1 MTNIK
6 ARKGGSSKTRTPVEM
21 PDNLISKDKIK
32 LLLAVSDG
40 EVVDDFSLK
49 QLHFGGVPVQNEDG
63 SYNYEGVIAEFRPGT
78 QTQSYIQGFSESSA
92 EFQVARDVTHNTP
105 YTLTVSNKNLSA
117 IRFRLLWPR
126 VLTQK
131 DNGDMVGSV
140 VEYKIEMAVD
150 GASYKTYLTGKIDGK
165 NTTGGYDR
173 SIRVN
178 LPQDFTSQVLI
189 RVSRITPDADGV
201 KVVDAF
207 QVQSYAEVIDAKFR
221 YPLTAMLYVE
231 FDSDLFQNQI
241 PTISLKKKW
250 KIIQVPRNY
259 DPINRTYSGTWDGT
273 FKWAWSN
280 NPAWVLYDLI
290 MNQRYGLDQ
299 RELGIPVDKWS
310 LYEVSQYCDELV
322 PDNRGGME
330 PRYLMDMVVQSQVEA
345 FQLVR
350 DVCSAFR
357 GMTFY
362 NGESLSII
370 VDKPRDP
377 VYLFTAD
384 NVVDGVFV
392 RTFPSEKTM
401 YTSCNVMFDDA
412 ENQYEQDVEPV
423 FNADAAMRF
432 GHNPTSI
439 TAIGCTRRTEANRR
453 GRWILQTN
461 LSATTVSFSTGLEG
475 MIPSC
480 GDVIYVAD
488 PHWQSAFNLVLSG
501 RIMEVTGTQVF
512 LAFRCDAKAGDTLIL
527 NTDDGKPLRRTIAS
541 VSADGKTLTLN
552 VGYNFD
558 VAPDSVFLIES
569 DQLAAEQYVVT
580 RIEKGSDDDE
590 FTFAITATQYNPN
603 KYDAIDNGVITDDR
617 PTSVVDP
624 DSMGAP
630 KNVSI
635 SSFSRI
641 VQGMSVETMV
651 IGWSAVQYAKLYE
664 VQWRKDGGNW
674 NNVPRT
680 ATTQVDIEGI
690 YAGEY
695 QARVRCISGGN
706 IASPWSAL
714 ATATL
719 TGKVG
724 APKGP
729 INLFASDDEI
739 FGIRVKWA
747 MPEGAEDTAYIELY
761 QSQSGTDQDASLL
774 TLIPY
779 PASEYWHSILPAGYV
794 NFYKA
799 RSVDRIGNVSV
810 WTDYARGMS
819 STDVNAITDVILDE
833 ILDSDAMKELQESA
847 QDSAAKLNDYANS
860 ILHNA
865 LANDADVRIMRKEN
879 GKRKAEIKKTESLIA
894 DESQARAT
902 QINEL
907 RVEFDEEL
915 TASIKQV
922 NDAIATESETRATQ
936 IDQLNTTFTTEMD
949 GVKTDMTA
957 GFTQVNEAIANE
969 SEARATSEAA
979 LDAKIGQ
986 NSAALDQKLDSWANV
1001 NGVGSM
1007 YTMKLGLRYNGQEY
1021 NSGMALQLTAMG
1033 GSVVSQVLF
1042 IADRFAI
1049 IRNAASGDY
1058 TLPFVVQN
1066 DQVFMNN
1073 ALIQDG
1079 SITNAKIGNVIQ
1091 SNNYISGQ
1099 QGWMINKNGS
1109 AELSEVTV
1117 RGTIYATDGWFKGTV
1132 YAEHIEGDVM
1142 IAESNTIPFK
1152 TYSDIDSGDYEILK
1166 IHGENFDRS
1175 IDTNLII
1182 QVNSTFRNTFRVI
1195 VQTPGRGEIEFYSID
1210 TGNDGGTRAYALRG
1224 FDLPAAGRGQENRII
1239 VRVTQ
1244 SGRGSSIKT
1253 FTPWVERDDGSTGKE
1268 SSDGTIYNTGFIR
1281 ERAYISAYR
1290 KGNRIVV

>member
-6 ARKGGSSKTRTPVEM
+6 ARKGGSSQPRTPVEM

-92 EFQVARDVTHNTP
+92 EFQVARDVTFNTP

-150 GASYKTYLTGKIDGK
+150 GASYQTYLTDKIDGK

-250 KIIQVPRNY
+250 KIVQVPSNY
-259 DPINRTYSGTWDGT
+259 DPVNRTYAGTWDGT

-541 VSADGKTLTLN
+541 VSADGKTITLN

-569 DQLAAEQYVVT
+569 DQLVAEQYVVT

-630 KNVSI
+630 ENVSI

-729 INLFASDDEI
+729 INLFASDNEI

-779 PASEYWHSILPAGYV
+779 PAAEYWHSILPAGYV
-794 NFYKA
+794 NWYKA
-799 RSVDRIGNVSV
+799 RSVDRIGNVSA

-833 ILDSDAMKELQESA
+833 ILDSDAMKELQVSA

-860 ILHNA
+860 IIQNA
-865 LANDADVRIMRKEN
+865 LANDGDVRIMRKEN
-879 GKRKAEIKKTESLIA
+879 GKRKAEIKRAEVLIA
-894 DESQARAT
+894 NETEARV
-902 QINEL
+902 Q
-907 RVEFDEEL
+907 
-915 TASIKQV
+915 QV
-922 NDAIATESETRATQ
+922 NQ
-936 IDQLNTTFTTEMD
+936 ISAEFNENLN
-949 GVKTDMTA
+949 A
-957 GFTQVNEAIANE
+957 GLTQVNEALANE
-969 SEARATSEAA
+969 TEARVTSEEA
-979 LDAKIGQ
+979 LSARIGE

-1007 YTMKLGLRYNGQEY
+1007 YTMKLGLKYNGQEY
-1021 NSGMALQLTAMG
+1021 NSGMALQLTAQ
-1033 GSVVSQVLF
+1033 GSNVVSQVLF

-1049 IRNAASGDY
+1049 IRNAESGAY

-1091 SNNYISGQ
+1091 SNNYIAGQ
-1099 QGWMINKNGS
+1099 QGWMINKNGG
-1109 AELSEVTV
+1109 SEFQNTTV
-1117 RGTIYATDGWFKGTV
+1117 RGTIYATDGIFKGTIEAQSFIGDIAV
-1132 YAEHIEGDVM
+1132 ARRYADLSFRRNNTVQREGYYQNRGYGMTIVLSCTLIYEVTGGEDDRNGYIIEITFDIGGQQVTRLFPVNPRLTSGSYA
-1142 IAESNTIPFK
+1142 AEFRFSADIPASYSNTSFFVK
-1152 TYSDIDSGDYEILK
+1152 AKGRDANWDYSCRV
-1166 IHGENFDRS
+1166 ENITATAFR
-1175 IDTNLII
+1175 TNS
-1182 QVNSTFRNTFRVI
+1182 NS
-1195 VQTPGRGEIEFYSID
+1195 
-1210 TGNDGGTRAYALRG
+1210 
-1224 FDLPAAGRGQENRII
+1224 
-1239 VRVTQ
+1239 
-1244 SGRGSSIKT
+1244 
-1253 FTPWVERDDGSTGKE
+1253 FT
-1268 SSDGTIYNTGFIR
+1268 
-1281 ERAYISAYR
+1281 
-1290 KGNRIVV
+1290 

>member
-6 ARKGGSSKTRTPVEM
+6 ARKGGSSKPRTPVEM

-63 SYNYEGVIAEFRPGT
+63 TFNYEGVIAEFRPGT
-78 QTQSYIQGFSESSA
+78 QTQDYIQGFSESSA

-150 GASYKTYLTGKIDGK
+150 GASYQTYLTGKIDGK

-250 KIIQVPRNY
+250 KIVQVPSNY
-259 DPINRTYSGTWDGT
+259 DPVNRTYAGTWDGT

-401 YTSCNVMFDDA
+401 YTSCNVMFDDE

-501 RIMEVTGTQVF
+501 RIMEVSGTQVF

-569 DQLAAEQYVVT
+569 DQLVAEQYVVT

-624 DSMGAP
+624 DSLGAP
-630 KNVSI
+630 KDLTI

-706 IASPWSAL
+706 VASPWSAL

-779 PASEYWHSILPAGYV
+779 PAAEYWHSILPAGYV
-794 NFYKA
+794 NWYKA
-799 RSVDRIGNVSV
+799 RSVDRIGNVSE

-847 QDSAAKLNDYANS
+847 QDSAAKLNEYANS
-860 ILHNA
+860 IIQNA
-865 LANDADVRIMRKEN
+865 LANDGDVRIMRKEN
-879 GKRKAEIKKTESLIA
+879 GKRKAEIKHAEVLIA
-894 DESQARAT
+894 NETEARV
-902 QINEL
+902 Q
-907 RVEFDEEL
+907 
-915 TASIKQV
+915 QV
-922 NDAIATESETRATQ
+922 NQ
-936 IDQLNTTFTTEMD
+936 ISAEFNENLN
-949 GVKTDMTA
+949 A
-957 GFTQVNEAIANE
+957 GLTQVNEALANE
-969 SEARATSEAA
+969 TEARVTSEEA
-979 LDAKIGQ
+979 LSARIGE
-986 NSAALDQKLDSWANV
+986 NSAAIDQKLDSWADV

-1007 YTMKLGLRYNGQEY
+1007 YTMKLGLKYNGQEY
-1021 NSGMALQLTAMG
+1021 NSGMALQLTASG

-1049 IRNAASGDY
+1049 IRNAESGAY

-1091 SNNYISGQ
+1091 SNNYIAGE
-1099 QGWMINKNGS
+1099 QGWIINKNGIS
-1109 AELSEVTV
+1109 EFSEVTV

-1195 VQTPGRGEIEFYSID
+1195 VQTPGKGEIEFYSID

-1253 FTPWVERDDGSTGKE
+1253 FTPWVERDDGTTGKE
-1268 SSDGTIYNTGFIR
+1268 SSDGFIYNTGFIR
-1281 ERAYISAYR
+1281 ERAYIAAYR

>member
-6 ARKGGSSKTRTPVEM
+6 ARKGGSSKPRTPVEM

-40 EVVDDFSLK
+40 EVVNDFSLK

-63 SYNYEGVIAEFRPGT
+63 TFNYEGVIAEFRPGT
-78 QTQSYIQGFSESSA
+78 QTQDYIQGFSESSA
-92 EFQVARDVTHNTP
+92 EFQVAREVTHNTP

-150 GASYKTYLTGKIDGK
+150 GASYQTYLTGKIDGK

-178 LPQDFTSQVLI
+178 LPQNFTSQVLI
-189 RVSRITPDADGV
+189 RVSRVTPDADGV

-207 QVQSYAEVIDAKFR
+207 RVESYAEVIDAKFR

-310 LYEVSQYCDELV
+310 LYEVAQYCDELV

-330 PRYLMDMVVQSQVEA
+330 PRYLMDVVVQSQVEA

-350 DVCSAFR
+350 DICSAFR

-401 YTSCNVMFDDA
+401 YTSCNVMFDDE

-423 FNADAAMRF
+423 FNPDAAMRF

-527 NTDDGKPLRRTIAS
+527 NTDDGKPVRRTIAS

-630 KNVSI
+630 KDLTI

-695 QARVRCISGGN
+695 QARARCISGGN
-706 IASPWSAL
+706 VASPWSAL

-729 INLFASDDEI
+729 INLFASDNEI

-779 PASEYWHSILPAGYV
+779 PAAEYWHSILPAGYV
-794 NFYKA
+794 NWYKA
-799 RSVDRIGNVSV
+799 RSVDRIGNVSP

-847 QDSAAKLNDYANS
+847 QDSAAKLNEYANS
-860 ILHNA
+860 IIQNA
-865 LANDADVRIMRKEN
+865 LANDGDVRIMRKEN
-879 GKRKAEIKKTESLIA
+879 GKRKAEIKHAEVLIA
-894 DESQARAT
+894 NETEARV
-902 QINEL
+902 Q
-907 RVEFDEEL
+907 
-915 TASIKQV
+915 QV
-922 NDAIATESETRATQ
+922 NQ
-936 IDQLNTTFTTEMD
+936 ISAEFNENLN
-949 GVKTDMTA
+949 A
-957 GFTQVNEAIANE
+957 GLTQVNEALANE
-969 SEARATSEAA
+969 TEARVTSEEA
-979 LDAKIGQ
+979 LSARIGE
-986 NSAALDQKLDSWANV
+986 NSAAIDQKLDSWADV

-1007 YTMKLGLRYNGQEY
+1007 YTMKLGLKYNGQEY
-1021 NSGMALQLTAMG
+1021 NSGMALQLTAQG
-1033 GSVVSQVLF
+1033 NNVVSQVLF

-1049 IRNAASGDY
+1049 IRNAESGAY

-1079 SITNAKIGNVIQ
+1079 SITNAKIGNFIR
-1091 SNNYISGQ
+1091 SNNYVSGSR
-1099 QGWMINKNGS
+1099 GWSIDKNGF
-1109 AELSEVTV
+1109 AELNEVTV
-1117 RGTIYATDGWFKGTV
+1117 RGAIYATDGVFKGTV
-1132 YAEHIEGDVM
+1132 Q
-1142 IAESNTIPFK
+1142 AESFIGDIAVAKRYDSMTLRRNQTVQRNGHYQNRGYGMTVVLSCTLVCE
-1152 TYSDIDSGDYEILK
+1152 TYGNGNSQLGYTVDVTFNIGGQQVVRRIYIDAGNIVYGTTAVELRFAADLAADNNNVSFFIKATGRDAVTDYTVTVDNITATA
-1166 IHGENFDRS
+1166 FR
-1175 IDTNLII
+1175 TNS
-1182 QVNSTFRNTFRVI
+1182 NS
-1195 VQTPGRGEIEFYSID
+1195 
-1210 TGNDGGTRAYALRG
+1210 
-1224 FDLPAAGRGQENRII
+1224 
-1239 VRVTQ
+1239 
-1244 SGRGSSIKT
+1244 
-1253 FTPWVERDDGSTGKE
+1253 FT
-1268 SSDGTIYNTGFIR
+1268 
-1281 ERAYISAYR
+1281 
-1290 KGNRIVV
+1290 

>member
-6 ARKGGSSKTRTPVEM
+6 ARKGGSSKPRTPVEM
-21 PDNLISKDKIK
+21 PDNLISKDKVK

-40 EVVDDFSLK
+40 EVVNDFSMK

-63 SYNYEGVIAEFRPGT
+63 TFNYEGVIAEFRPGT
-78 QTQSYIQGFSESSA
+78 QTQDYIQGFSESSA

-150 GASYKTYLTGKIDGK
+150 GASYQTYLTGKIDGK

-189 RVSRITPDADGV
+189 RVSRVTPDADGV

-250 KIIQVPRNY
+250 KIIQVPSNY
-259 DPINRTYSGTWDGT
+259 DPVNRTYTGTWDGT

-330 PRYLMDMVVQSQVEA
+330 PRYLMDMIVQSQVEA

-423 FNADAAMRF
+423 FNPDAAMRF

-501 RIMEVTGTQVF
+501 RVMEVSGVQVF
-512 LAFRCDAKAGDTLIL
+512 LAYRCDAKAGDTLIL
-527 NTDDGKPLRRTIAS
+527 NTDDGKPVRRTIAS
-541 VSADGKTLTLN
+541 VSADGKTITLN

-569 DQLAAEQYVVT
+569 DQLVAEQYVVT

-624 DSMGAP
+624 DSLGAP
-630 KNVSI
+630 KDLTI

-706 IASPWSAL
+706 VASPWSAL

-799 RSVDRIGNVSV
+799 RSVDRIGNVSA

-847 QDSAAKLNDYANS
+847 QDSAAKLNEYANS
-860 ILHNA
+860 IIQNA
-865 LANDADVRIMRKEN
+865 LANDGDVRIMRKEN
-879 GKRKAEIKKTESLIA
+879 DKRKAEIKHAEVLIA
-894 DESQARAT
+894 NETEARV
-902 QINEL
+902 Q
-907 RVEFDEEL
+907 
-915 TASIKQV
+915 QV
-922 NDAIATESETRATQ
+922 NQ
-936 IDQLNTTFTTEMD
+936 ISAEFNENLN
-949 GVKTDMTA
+949 A
-957 GFTQVNEAIANE
+957 GLTQVNEALANE
-969 SEARATSEAA
+969 TEARVTSEDA
-979 LDAKIGQ
+979 LSARIGE
-986 NSAALDQKLDSWANV
+986 NSAALDQKLDSWADV

-1007 YTMKLGLRYNGQEY
+1007 YTMKLGLKYNGQEY
-1021 NSGMALQLTAMG
+1021 NSGMALQLTAQG
-1033 GSVVSQVLF
+1033 NNVVSQVLF

-1049 IRNAASGDY
+1049 IRNAESGAY

-1091 SNNYISGQ
+1091 SNNYIAGE
-1099 QGWMINKNGS
+1099 QGWMIDKNGD
-1109 AELSEVTV
+1109 SEFQNTTV
-1117 RGTIYATDGWFKGTV
+1117 RGTIYATDGIFKGTLQ
-1132 YAEHIEGDVM
+1132 
-1142 IAESNTIPFK
+1142 AESFIG
-1152 TYSDIDSGDYEILK
+1152 DIAVAKRYDSMTL
-1166 IHGENFDRS
+1166 R
-1175 IDTNLII
+1175 
-1182 QVNSTFRNTFRVI
+1182 RNQT
-1195 VQTPGRGEIEFYSID
+1195 VQR
-1210 TGNDGGTRAYALRG
+1210 
-1224 FDLPAAGRGQENRII
+1224 
-1239 VRVTQ
+1239 
-1244 SGRGSSIKT
+1244 
-1253 FTPWVERDDGSTGKE
+1253 DGSYQNRGYGMTVVLSCTLIGETYGTGA
-1268 SSDGTIYNTGFIR
+1268 SNLGYTVDVTFNIGGQQAVRRIYIDAGNISTGTTAVELRFAADLVADNNNVSFFVKATGRDAVTDYTVTIDNITATAFR
-1281 ERAYISAYR
+1281 TNS
-1290 KGNRIVV
+1290 NSFS

>member
-150 GASYKTYLTGKIDGK
+150 GASYQTYLTGKIDGK

-250 KIIQVPRNY
+250 KIIQVPSNY
-259 DPINRTYSGTWDGT
+259 DPINRTYSGTWNGT

-330 PRYLMDMVVQSQVEA
+330 PRYLMDMIVQSQVEA

-401 YTSCNVMFDDA
+401 YTSCNVMFDDE

-423 FNADAAMRF
+423 FNPDAAMRF

-630 KNVSI
+630 ENVSI

-714 ATATL
+714 ASATL

-729 INLFASDDEI
+729 INLFASDNEI

-779 PASEYWHSILPAGYV
+779 PAAEYWHSILPAGYV
-794 NFYKA
+794 NWYKA
-799 RSVDRIGNVSV
+799 RSVDRIGNVSP

-847 QDSAAKLNDYANS
+847 QDSAAKLNEYANS
-860 ILHNA
+860 IIQNA
-865 LANDADVRIMRKEN
+865 LANDGDVRIMRKEN
-879 GKRKAEIKKTESLIA
+879 GKRKAEIKHAEVLIA
-894 DESQARAT
+894 NETEARV
-902 QINEL
+902 Q
-907 RVEFDEEL
+907 
-915 TASIKQV
+915 QV
-922 NDAIATESETRATQ
+922 NQ
-936 IDQLNTTFTTEMD
+936 ISAEFNENLN
-949 GVKTDMTA
+949 A
-957 GFTQVNEAIANE
+957 GLTQVNEALANE
-969 SEARATSEAA
+969 TEARVTSEEA
-979 LDAKIGQ
+979 LSARIGE
-986 NSAALDQKLDSWANV
+986 NSAAIDQKLDSWADV

-1007 YTMKLGLRYNGQEY
+1007 YTMKLGLKYNGQEY
-1021 NSGMALQLTAMG
+1021 NSGMALQLTAQG
-1033 GSVVSQVLF
+1033 NNVVSQVLF
-1042 IADRFAI
+1042 IADRLAI
-1049 IRNAASGDY
+1049 IRNAESGAY

-1091 SNNYISGQ
+1091 SNNYIAGE
-1099 QGWMINKNGS
+1099 QGWMIDKNGG
-1109 AELSEVTV
+1109 SEFQNTTV
-1117 RGTIYATDGWFKGTV
+1117 RGTIYATDGIFKGTLQ
-1132 YAEHIEGDVM
+1132 
-1142 IAESNTIPFK
+1142 AESFIG
-1152 TYSDIDSGDYEILK
+1152 DIAVAKRYDSMTL
-1166 IHGENFDRS
+1166 R
-1175 IDTNLII
+1175 
-1182 QVNSTFRNTFRVI
+1182 RN
-1195 VQTPGRGEIEFYSID
+1195 QT
-1210 TGNDGGTRAYALRG
+1210 
-1224 FDLPAAGRGQENRII
+1224 
-1239 VRVTQ
+1239 VR
-1244 SGRGSSIKT
+1244 R
-1253 FTPWVERDDGSTGKE
+1253 DGSYQNRGYGMTVVLSCTLIGETYGTGA
-1268 SSDGTIYNTGFIR
+1268 SNLGYTVDVTFNIGGQQTVRRIYIDAGNISTGTTAVELRFAADLVADNNNVSFFVKATGRDAVTDYTVTIDNITATAFR
-1281 ERAYISAYR
+1281 TNS
-1290 KGNRIVV
+1290 NSFT

>member
-78 QTQSYIQGFSESSA
+78 QTQNYIQGFSESSA
-92 EFQVARDVTHNTP
+92 EFQVARDVTFNTP

-150 GASYKTYLTGKIDGK
+150 GESYQTYLTDKIDGK

-178 LPQDFTSQVLI
+178 LPQDFASQVLI

-250 KIIQVPRNY
+250 KIIQVPSNY
-259 DPINRTYSGTWDGT
+259 DPVNRTYAGTWDGT

-310 LYEVSQYCDELV
+310 LYEVAQYCDELV

-330 PRYLMDMVVQSQVEA
+330 PRYLMDVIVQSQVEA

-401 YTSCNVMFDDA
+401 YTSCNVMFDDE

-423 FNADAAMRF
+423 FNPDAAMRF

-630 KNVSI
+630 ENVSI

-714 ATATL
+714 ASATL

-729 INLFASDDEI
+729 INLFASDNEI

-779 PASEYWHSILPAGYV
+779 PAAEYWHSILPAGYV
-794 NFYKA
+794 NWYKA
-799 RSVDRIGNVSV
+799 RSVDRIGNVSP

-847 QDSAAKLNDYANS
+847 QDSAAKLNEYANS
-860 ILHNA
+860 IIQNA
-865 LANDADVRIMRKEN
+865 LANDGDVRIMRKEN
-879 GKRKAEIKKTESLIA
+879 GKRKAEIKHAEVLIA
-894 DESQARAT
+894 NETEARV
-902 QINEL
+902 Q
-907 RVEFDEEL
+907 
-915 TASIKQV
+915 QV
-922 NDAIATESETRATQ
+922 NQ
-936 IDQLNTTFTTEMD
+936 ISAEFNENLN
-949 GVKTDMTA
+949 A
-957 GFTQVNEAIANE
+957 GLTQVNEALANE
-969 SEARATSEAA
+969 TEARVTSEEA
-979 LDAKIGQ
+979 LSARIGE
-986 NSAALDQKLDSWANV
+986 NSAAIDQKLDSWADV

-1007 YTMKLGLRYNGQEY
+1007 YTMKLGLKYNGQEY
-1021 NSGMALQLTAMG
+1021 NSGMALQLTAQG
-1033 GSVVSQVLF
+1033 NNVVSQVLF

-1049 IRNAASGDY
+1049 IRNTESGAY

-1091 SNNYISGQ
+1091 SNDYMDGQSG
-1099 QGWMINKNGS
+1099 WIINKDGGVQFNNGIF
-1109 AELSEVTV
+1109 
-1117 RGTIYATDGWFKGTV
+1117 RGHIEAASGSFKGTV
-1132 YAEHIEGDVM
+1132 QADAFIGD
-1142 IAESNTIPFK
+1142 IAVAKRYDGMTLRRNQTVQRDGHYQNRGYGMTIVLACTLVCE
-1152 TYSDIDSGDYEILK
+1152 TYGSGSSQLGYTVDVTFNI
-1166 IHGENFDRS
+1166 GGQ
-1175 IDTNLII
+1175 
-1182 QVNSTFRNTFRVI
+1182 QVVRRIYVDAGNI
-1195 VQTPGRGEIEFYSID
+1195 VQGTTAVELRFAADLVADNNNVSFFIKATGRD
-1210 TGNDGGTRAYALRG
+1210 A
-1224 FDLPAAGRGQENRII
+1224 
-1239 VRVTQ
+1239 VTDY
-1244 SGRGSSIKT
+1244 T
-1253 FTPWVERDDGSTGKE
+1253 
-1268 SSDGTIYNTGFIR
+1268 
-1281 ERAYISAYR
+1281 
-1290 KGNRIVV
+1290 VVVDNITATAFRTNSNSFS

>member
-92 EFQVARDVTHNTP
+92 EFQVARDVTFNTP

-150 GASYKTYLTGKIDGK
+150 GASYQTYLTDKIDGK

-250 KIIQVPRNY
+250 KIVQVPRNY
-259 DPINRTYSGTWDGT
+259 DPVNRTYAGTWDGT

-310 LYEVSQYCDELV
+310 LYEVAQYCDELV

-330 PRYLMDMVVQSQVEA
+330 PRYLMDVVVQSQVEA

-401 YTSCNVMFDDA
+401 YTSCNVMFDDE

-423 FNADAAMRF
+423 FNPDAAMRF

-624 DSMGAP
+624 DSLGAP
-630 KNVSI
+630 KDLTI

-706 IASPWSAL
+706 VASPWSAL
-714 ATATL
+714 ASATL

-729 INLFASDDEI
+729 INLFASDNEI

-799 RSVDRIGNVSV
+799 RSVDRIGNVSA

-819 STDVNAITDVILDE
+819 STDVNAITDTILDE
-833 ILDSDAMKELQESA
+833 ILDSDAMKELQVSA

-860 ILHNA
+860 IIQNA
-865 LANDADVRIMRKEN
+865 LANDGDVRIMRKEN
-879 GKRKAEIKKTESLIA
+879 GKRKAEIKRAEVLIA
-894 DESQARAT
+894 NETEARVQQVNQISAEFNENLNSGLT
-902 QINEL
+902 QINEAL
-907 RVEFDEEL
+907 
-915 TASIKQV
+915 
-922 NDAIATESETRATQ
+922 
-936 IDQLNTTFTTEMD
+936 
-949 GVKTDMTA
+949 
-957 GFTQVNEAIANE
+957 ANE
-969 SEARATSEAA
+969 TEARVTSEEA
-979 LDAKIGQ
+979 LSARIGQ
-986 NSAALDQKLDSWANV
+986 NSAALDQKLDSWADV

-1007 YTMKLGLRYNGQEY
+1007 YTMKLGLTYNGQEY
-1021 NSGMALQLTAMG
+1021 NSGMALQLTSQG
-1033 GSVVSQVLF
+1033 GNVVSQVLF

-1049 IRNAASGDY
+1049 IRNAESGAY

-1091 SNNYISGQ
+1091 SNNYIEGQSG
-1099 QGWMINKNGS
+1099 WSINKDGGAQFNS
-1109 AELSEVTV
+1109 VIV
-1117 RGTIYATDGWFKGTV
+1117 RGHIEANSGTFKGTLEAQSFIGDIAVAKRYDSMTLRRNQTVQRNGYYQNRGYGMTVVLACTLVCETYGNGNSQLGYTVDVTFNIGGQQVVRRIYIDAGNIV
-1132 YAEHIEGDVM
+1132 YGTTAVELRFAADLAADNNNVSFFIKATGRNAVTDYTVTVDN
-1142 IAESNTIPFK
+1142 ITATAFRTNSN
-1152 TYSDIDSGDYEILK
+1152 S
-1166 IHGENFDRS
+1166 
-1175 IDTNLII
+1175 
-1182 QVNSTFRNTFRVI
+1182 
-1195 VQTPGRGEIEFYSID
+1195 
-1210 TGNDGGTRAYALRG
+1210 
-1224 FDLPAAGRGQENRII
+1224 
-1239 VRVTQ
+1239 
-1244 SGRGSSIKT
+1244 
-1253 FTPWVERDDGSTGKE
+1253 FT
-1268 SSDGTIYNTGFIR
+1268 
-1281 ERAYISAYR
+1281 
-1290 KGNRIVV
+1290 

>member
-1 MTNIK
+1 MNNIK
-6 ARKGGSSKTRTPVEM
+6 ARKGGSSKPRTPVEM

-40 EVVDDFSLK
+40 EVVNDFSLK

-63 SYNYEGVIAEFRPGT
+63 TFNYEGVIAEFRPGT
-78 QTQSYIQGFSESSA
+78 QTQDYIQGFSESSA
-92 EFQVARDVTHNTP
+92 EFQVAREVTHNTP

-150 GASYKTYLTGKIDGK
+150 GASYQTYLTGKIDGK

-178 LPQDFTSQVLI
+178 LPQNFTSQVLI
-189 RVSRITPDADGV
+189 RVSRVTPDADGV

-207 QVQSYAEVIDAKFR
+207 RVESYAEVIDAKFR

-250 KIIQVPRNY
+250 KIIQVPSNY

-310 LYEVSQYCDELV
+310 LYEVAQYCDELV

-330 PRYLMDMVVQSQVEA
+330 PRYLMDVIVQSQVEA

-350 DVCSAFR
+350 DICSAFR

-401 YTSCNVMFDDA
+401 YTSCNVMFDDE

-423 FNADAAMRF
+423 FNPDAAMRF

-569 DQLAAEQYVVT
+569 DKLAAEQYVVT

-630 KNVSI
+630 ENVSI

-714 ATATL
+714 ASATL

-729 INLFASDDEI
+729 INLFASDNEI

-779 PASEYWHSILPAGYV
+779 PAAEYWHSILPAGYV

-799 RSVDRIGNVSV
+799 RSVDRIGNVSA

-819 STDVNAITDVILDE
+819 STDVNAITDAILDE
-833 ILDSDAMKELQESA
+833 ILDSDAMKELQEST
-847 QDSAAKLNDYANS
+847 QDSAAKLNEYANS
-860 ILHNA
+860 IIQNA
-865 LANDADVRIMRKEN
+865 LANDGDVRIMRKEN
-879 GKRKAEIKKTESLIA
+879 GKRKAEIKHAEVLIA
-894 DESQARAT
+894 NETEARV
-902 QINEL
+902 Q
-907 RVEFDEEL
+907 
-915 TASIKQV
+915 QV
-922 NDAIATESETRATQ
+922 NQ
-936 IDQLNTTFTTEMD
+936 ISAEFNENLN
-949 GVKTDMTA
+949 A
-957 GFTQVNEAIANE
+957 GLTQVNEALANE
-969 SEARATSEAA
+969 TEARVTSEEA
-979 LDAKIGQ
+979 LSARIGE
-986 NSAALDQKLDSWANV
+986 NSAALDQKLDSWAEV

-1007 YTMKLGLRYNGQEY
+1007 YTMKLGLKYNGQEY
-1021 NSGMALQLTAMG
+1021 NSGMALQLTAQ
-1033 GSVVSQVLF
+1033 GSNVVSQVLF

-1049 IRNAASGDY
+1049 IRNAESGAY

-1079 SITNAKIGNVIQ
+1079 SITNAKIGNFIQ
-1091 SNNYISGQ
+1091 SNNYVSGSR
-1099 QGWMINKNGS
+1099 GWSIDKNGFS
-1109 AELSEVTV
+1109 ELNEVTV

-1182 QVNSTFRNTFRVI
+1182 QVGSTFRNTFRVI
-1195 VQTPGRGEIEFYSID
+1195 VQTPGKGEIEFYSID

-1224 FDLPAAGRGQENRII
+1224 FDLPAAGRGQENKII

-1244 SGRGSSIKT
+1244 SGRGSSINT
-1253 FTPWVERDDGSTGKE
+1253 FTPWVERNNGSTGTE
-1268 SSDGTIYNTGFIR
+1268 SSDGTISNIGFIR
-1281 ERAYISAYR
+1281 ERTYISAYR

>member
-1 MTNIK
+1 MNNIK
-6 ARKGGSSKTRTPVEM
+6 ARKGGSSKPRTPVEM

-40 EVVDDFSLK
+40 EVVNDFSLK

-63 SYNYEGVIAEFRPGT
+63 TFNYEGVIAEFRPGT
-78 QTQSYIQGFSESSA
+78 QTQDYIQGFSESSA
-92 EFQVARDVTHNTP
+92 EFQVAREVTHNTP

-150 GASYKTYLTGKIDGK
+150 GASYQTYLTGKIDGK

-178 LPQDFTSQVLI
+178 LPQNFTSQVLI
-189 RVSRITPDADGV
+189 RVSRVTPDADGV

-207 QVQSYAEVIDAKFR
+207 RVESYAEVIDAKFR

-259 DPINRTYSGTWDGT
+259 DPINRTYSGTWDGV

-310 LYEVSQYCDELV
+310 LYEVAQYCDELV

-330 PRYLMDMVVQSQVEA
+330 PRYLMDVIVQSQVEA

-350 DVCSAFR
+350 DICSAFR

-401 YTSCNVMFDDA
+401 YTSCNVMFDDE

-423 FNADAAMRF
+423 FNPDAAMRF

-501 RIMEVTGTQVF
+501 RVMEVSGVQVF
-512 LAFRCDAKAGDTLIL
+512 LTYRCDAKAGDTLIL
-527 NTDDGKPLRRTIAS
+527 NTDDGKPVRRTIAN

-590 FTFAITATQYNPN
+590 FTFAITATQYDPN
-603 KYDAIDNGVITDDR
+603 KYDAIDNGVITDGR

-624 DSMGAP
+624 DSLGAP
-630 KNVSI
+630 KGLTI

-706 IASPWSAL
+706 VASPWSAL

-729 INLFASDDEI
+729 INLFASDNEI

-779 PASEYWHSILPAGYV
+779 PAAEYWHSILPAGYV

-799 RSVDRIGNVSV
+799 RSVDRIGNVSE

-819 STDVNAITDVILDE
+819 STDVNAITDAILDE

-860 ILHNA
+860 IIQNA
-865 LANDADVRIMRKEN
+865 LANDGDVRIMRKEN
-879 GKRKAEIKKTESLIA
+879 GKRKAEIKHAEVLIA
-894 DESQARAT
+894 NETEARV
-902 QINEL
+902 Q
-907 RVEFDEEL
+907 
-915 TASIKQV
+915 QV
-922 NDAIATESETRATQ
+922 NQ
-936 IDQLNTTFTTEMD
+936 ISAEFNENLN
-949 GVKTDMTA
+949 A
-957 GFTQVNEAIANE
+957 GLTQVNEALANE
-969 SEARATSEAA
+969 TEARVTSEEA
-979 LDAKIGQ
+979 LSARIGQ
-986 NSAALDQKLDSWANV
+986 NSAALDQKLDSWADV

-1007 YTMKLGLRYNGQEY
+1007 YTMKLGLKYNGQEY
-1021 NSGMALQLTAMG
+1021 NSGMALQLTAQG
-1033 GSVVSQVLF
+1033 NNVVSQVLF

-1049 IRNAASGDY
+1049 IRNAESGAY

-1091 SNNYISGQ
+1091 SNNYVSGSR
-1099 QGWMINKNGS
+1099 GWSIDKNGN
-1109 AELSEVTV
+1109 AEFSGVTV
-1117 RGTIYATDGWFKGTV
+1117 RGHIEADSGSFHGTIDATDGIFRGSVEANSFVGDIAAMGPFPTRVGSAWKSRVVHHDSSEKGGKN
-1132 YAEHIEGDVM
+1132 YAILGLIRWDAGD
-1142 IAESNTIPFK
+1142 K
-1152 TYSDIDSGDYEILK
+1152 TGS
-1166 IHGENFDRS
+1166 
-1175 IDTNLII
+1175 
-1182 QVNSTFRNTFRVI
+1182 VI
-1195 VQTPGRGEIEFYSID
+1195 VECYVNG
-1210 TGNDGGTRAYALRG
+1210 
-1224 FDLPAAGRGQENRII
+1224 
-1239 VRVTQ
+1239 VRVSSQTYNGRDAGESTRTRLTAVGVATGINTKDTLVEIVV
-1244 SGRGSSIKT
+1244 SGTGTSALEAGYCIMSRGS
-1253 FTPWVERDDGSTGKE
+1253 GSWE
-1268 SSDGTIYNTGFIR
+1268 
-1281 ERAYISAYR
+1281 
-1290 KGNRIVV
+1290 VVA

>member
-6 ARKGGSSKTRTPVEM
+6 ARKGGSSKPRTPVEM

-40 EVVDDFSLK
+40 EVVNDFSLK
-49 QLHFGGVPVQNEDG
+49 QLHFGGVPVQNDDG
-63 SYNYEGVIAEFRPGT
+63 TYNYEGVIAEFRPGT
-78 QTQSYIQGFSESSA
+78 QTQDYIQGFSESSA

-150 GASYKTYLTGKIDGK
+150 GASYQTYLTGKIDGK

-189 RVSRITPDADGV
+189 RVSRVTPDADGV

-250 KIIQVPRNY
+250 KIIQVPSNY
-259 DPINRTYSGTWDGT
+259 DPINRTYSGSWDGV

-401 YTSCNVMFDDA
+401 YTSCNVMFDDE

-527 NTDDGKPLRRTIAS
+527 NTDDGKPVRRTIAS

-552 VGYNFD
+552 VGFNFD

-590 FTFAITATQYNPN
+590 FTFAITATQYDPN
-603 KYDAIDNGVITDDR
+603 KYDAIDNGVITDGR

-630 KNVSI
+630 KDLTI
-635 SSFSRI
+635 ISFSRI

-706 IASPWSAL
+706 VASPWSAL

-729 INLFASDDEI
+729 INLFASDNEI

-779 PASEYWHSILPAGYV
+779 PAAEYWHSILPAGYV

-799 RSVDRIGNVSV
+799 RSVDRIGNVSA

-819 STDVNAITDVILDE
+819 STDVNAITDTILDE

-847 QDSAAKLNDYANS
+847 QDSAAKLNEYANS
-860 ILHNA
+860 IIQNA
-865 LANDADVRIMRKEN
+865 LANDGDVRIMRKEN
-879 GKRKAEIKKTESLIA
+879 GKRKAEIKHAEVLIA
-894 DESQARAT
+894 NETEARV
-902 QINEL
+902 Q
-907 RVEFDEEL
+907 
-915 TASIKQV
+915 QV
-922 NDAIATESETRATQ
+922 NQ
-936 IDQLNTTFTTEMD
+936 ISAEFNENLN
-949 GVKTDMTA
+949 A
-957 GFTQVNEAIANE
+957 GLTQVNEALANE
-969 SEARATSEAA
+969 TEARVTSEEA
-979 LDAKIGQ
+979 LSARIGE
-986 NSAALDQKLDSWANV
+986 NSAALDQKLDSWADV

-1007 YTMKLGLRYNGQEY
+1007 YTMKLGLKYNGQEY
-1021 NSGMALQLTAMG
+1021 NSGMALQLTAQG
-1033 GSVVSQVLF
+1033 NNVVSQVLF

-1049 IRNAASGDY
+1049 IRNAESGAY

-1091 SNNYISGQ
+1091 SNNYVSGSR
-1099 QGWMINKNGS
+1099 GWSIDKNGN
-1109 AELSEVTV
+1109 AEFSGVTV
-1117 RGTIYATDGWFKGTV
+1117 RGHIEADSGSFHGTIDATDGIFRGSVEANSFVGDIAAMGPFPTRVGSAWKSRVVHHDSSEKGGKN
-1132 YAEHIEGDVM
+1132 YAILGLIRWDAGDKTGSV
-1142 IAESNTIPFK
+1142 IVECYVNGVRVSSQ
-1152 TYSDIDSGDYEILK
+1152 TYSGRDTWESTRTRLTAVGVATGINTKDTLVEIVVSG
-1166 IHGENFDRS
+1166 
-1175 IDTNLII
+1175 
-1182 QVNSTFRNTFRVI
+1182 
-1195 VQTPGRGEIEFYSID
+1195 
-1210 TGNDGGTRAYALRG
+1210 TGTSALE
-1224 FDLPAAGRGQENRII
+1224 AGYCIM
-1239 VRVTQ
+1239 
-1244 SGRGSSIKT
+1244 SRGS
-1253 FTPWVERDDGSTGKE
+1253 GSWE
-1268 SSDGTIYNTGFIR
+1268 
-1281 ERAYISAYR
+1281 
-1290 KGNRIVV
+1290 VVA

>member
-6 ARKGGSSKTRTPVEM
+6 ARKGGSSAPRTPVEM

-40 EVVDDFSLK
+40 EVVNDFSLK

-63 SYNYEGVIAEFRPGT
+63 TFNYEGVIAEFRPGT
-78 QTQSYIQGFSESSA
+78 QTQDYIQGFSESSA
-92 EFQVARDVTHNTP
+92 EFQVAREVTHNTP

-126 VLTQK
+126 VLKQK

-178 LPQDFTSQVLI
+178 LPQNFTSQVLI
-189 RVSRITPDADGV
+189 RVSRVTPDADGV

-250 KIIQVPRNY
+250 KIIQVPSNY
-259 DPINRTYSGTWDGT
+259 DPINRTYSGTWDGV

-310 LYEVSQYCDELV
+310 LYEVAQYCDELV
-322 PDNRGGME
+322 PDNRGWME
-330 PRYLMDMVVQSQVEA
+330 PRYLMDVIVQSQVEA

-401 YTSCNVMFDDA
+401 YTSCNVMFDDE

-423 FNADAAMRF
+423 FNPDAAMRF

-501 RIMEVTGTQVF
+501 RVMEVSGVQVF
-512 LAFRCDAKAGDTLIL
+512 LAYRCDAKAGDTLIL
-527 NTDDGKPLRRTIAS
+527 NTDDGKPVRRTIAS

-603 KYDAIDNGVITDDR
+603 KYDAIDNGVITDER

-630 KNVSI
+630 KDLTI

-729 INLFASDDEI
+729 INLFASDNEI

-799 RSVDRIGNVSV
+799 RSVDRIGNVSE

-819 STDVNAITDVILDE
+819 STDVNAITDVILGE

-847 QDSAAKLNDYANS
+847 QDSAAKLNEYANS
-860 ILHNA
+860 IIQNA
-865 LANDADVRIMRKEN
+865 LANDGDVRIMRKEN
-879 GKRKAEIKKTESLIA
+879 GKRKAEIKHAEVLIA
-894 DESQARAT
+894 NETEARV
-902 QINEL
+902 Q
-907 RVEFDEEL
+907 
-915 TASIKQV
+915 QV
-922 NDAIATESETRATQ
+922 NQ
-936 IDQLNTTFTTEMD
+936 ISAEFNENLN
-949 GVKTDMTA
+949 A
-957 GFTQVNEAIANE
+957 GLTQVNEALANE
-969 SEARATSEAA
+969 TEARVTSEEA
-979 LDAKIGQ
+979 LSARIGE

-1007 YTMKLGLRYNGQEY
+1007 YTMKLGLTYNGQEY
-1021 NSGMALQLTAMG
+1021 NSGMALQLTASG

-1049 IRNAASGDY
+1049 IRNSASGDY

-1091 SNNYISGQ
+1091 SNNYIAGQ
-1099 QGWMINKNGS
+1099 QGWMINKNGG
-1109 AELSEVTV
+1109 SEFQNTTV
-1117 RGTIYATDGWFKGTV
+1117 RGTIYATDGIFKGTV
-1132 YAEHIEGDVM
+1132 QAERFIGDIATSASFNGFTIKGGEGAGTVNAWYQNSGYPMTITLNCTVRCNSYSGGVADQSRDFYVVLTFNINGVQSTRRVVVDM
-1142 IAESNTIPFK
+1142 REKARGLVDIPQSFTVNIPASNSRIGISLMGESFGPQQSEVT
-1152 TYSDIDSGDYEILK
+1152 
-1166 IHGENFDRS
+1166 
-1175 IDTNLII
+1175 
-1182 QVNSTFRNTFRVI
+1182 V
-1195 VQTPGRGEIEFYSID
+1195 
-1210 TGNDGGTRAYALRG
+1210 GN
-1224 FDLPAAGRGQENRII
+1224 
-1239 VRVTQ
+1239 
-1244 SGRGSSIKT
+1244 
-1253 FTPWVERDDGSTGKE
+1253 
-1268 SSDGTIYNTGFIR
+1268 
-1281 ERAYISAYR
+1281 
-1290 KGNRIVV
+1290 IVVTAFRSNNGSFGQ

>member
-6 ARKGGSSKTRTPVEM
+6 ARKGGSSKPRTPVEM

-40 EVVDDFSLK
+40 EVVNDFSLK

-63 SYNYEGVIAEFRPGT
+63 TFNYEGVIAEFRPGT
-78 QTQSYIQGFSESSA
+78 QTQDYIQGFSESSA
-92 EFQVARDVTHNTP
+92 EFQVAREVTHNTP

-150 GASYKTYLTGKIDGK
+150 GASYQTYLTGKIDGK

-178 LPQDFTSQVLI
+178 LPQNFTSQVLI
-189 RVSRITPDADGV
+189 RVSRVTPDADGV

-207 QVQSYAEVIDAKFR
+207 RVESYAEVIDAKFR

-310 LYEVSQYCDELV
+310 LYEVAQYCDELV

-330 PRYLMDMVVQSQVEA
+330 PRYLMDVVVQSQVEA

-350 DVCSAFR
+350 DICSAFR

-401 YTSCNVMFDDA
+401 YTSCNVMFDDE

-423 FNADAAMRF
+423 FNPDAAMRF

-480 GDVIYVAD
+480 GDVIYIAD

-501 RIMEVTGTQVF
+501 RVMEVSGVQVF
-512 LAFRCDAKAGDTLIL
+512 LAYRCDAKAGDTLIL
-527 NTDDGKPLRRTIAS
+527 NTDDGKPVRRTIAS
-541 VSADGKTLTLN
+541 VSADGKTITLN

-569 DQLAAEQYVVT
+569 DQLSAEQYVVT

-590 FTFAITATQYNPN
+590 FTFAITATQYDPN
-603 KYDAIDNGVITDDR
+603 KYDAIDNGVITDSR

-624 DSMGAP
+624 DSLGAP
-630 KNVSI
+630 KGLTI

-706 IASPWSAL
+706 VASPWSAL

-729 INLFASDDEI
+729 INLFASDNEI

-747 MPEGAEDTAYIELY
+747 MPEGSEDTAYIELY

-779 PASEYWHSILPAGYV
+779 PAAEYWHSILPAGYV

-799 RSVDRIGNVSV
+799 RSVDRIGNVSA

-819 STDVNAITDVILDE
+819 STDVNAITDTILDE
-833 ILDSDAMKELQESA
+833 ILDSDAMKELQVSA

-860 ILHNA
+860 IIQNA
-865 LANDADVRIMRKEN
+865 LANDGNVRIMRKEN
-879 GKRKAEIKKTESLIA
+879 GKRKAEIKRAEVLIA
-894 DESQARAT
+894 NETEARVQQVNQISAEFNENLNAGLT
-902 QINEL
+902 QINEAL
-907 RVEFDEEL
+907 
-915 TASIKQV
+915 
-922 NDAIATESETRATQ
+922 
-936 IDQLNTTFTTEMD
+936 
-949 GVKTDMTA
+949 
-957 GFTQVNEAIANE
+957 ANE
-969 SEARATSEAA
+969 TEARVTSEEA
-979 LDAKIGQ
+979 LSTRIGQ

-1007 YTMKLGLRYNGQEY
+1007 YTMKLGLKYKGQEY
-1021 NSGMALQLTAMG
+1021 NSGMALQLTASG

-1049 IRNAASGDY
+1049 IRNAQSGAY

-1079 SITNAKIGNVIQ
+1079 SITNAKIGNDIT
-1091 SNNYISGQ
+1091 SNNWVQGS
-1099 QGWMINKNGS
+1099 QGWGINKDGYAEFNNAVFRGHIEAGSGSFHGTIDATDGIFRGSVEANSFVGDIAAMSTFPNKVGSAWKSRIMHHDSSAKGGKSYAICGLIRWDAGDKNGS
-1109 AELSEVTV
+1109 VVVECYVNGVLVSSQSYNGRDTGESTRVRLTAVGVATGIGTRDTLVEIVV
-1117 RGTIYATDGWFKGTV
+1117 RGTGTSTLEAG
-1132 YAEHIEGDVM
+1132 YCVM
-1142 IAESNTIPFK
+1142 S
-1152 TYSDIDSGDYEILK
+1152 
-1166 IHGENFDRS
+1166 
-1175 IDTNLII
+1175 
-1182 QVNSTFRNTFRVI
+1182 
-1195 VQTPGRGEIEFYSID
+1195 
-1210 TGNDGGTRAYALRG
+1210 
-1224 FDLPAAGRGQENRII
+1224 
-1239 VRVTQ
+1239 
-1244 SGRGSSIKT
+1244 RGS
-1253 FTPWVERDDGSTGKE
+1253 GSWE
-1268 SSDGTIYNTGFIR
+1268 SV
-1281 ERAYISAYR
+1281 A
-1290 KGNRIVV
+1290 

>member
-6 ARKGGSSKTRTPVEM
+6 ARKGGSSSPRTPVEM
-21 PDNLISKDKIK
+21 PDNLISKDKVK

-40 EVVDDFSLK
+40 EVVNDFSMK

-63 SYNYEGVIAEFRPGT
+63 TFNYEGVIAEFRPGT
-78 QTQSYIQGFSESSA
+78 QTQDYIQGFSESSA
-92 EFQVARDVTHNTP
+92 EFQVAREVTHNTP

-126 VLTQK
+126 VLKQK

-150 GASYKTYLTGKIDGK
+150 GASYQTYLTGKIDGK

-189 RVSRITPDADGV
+189 RVSRVTPDADGV

-250 KIIQVPRNY
+250 KIIQVPSNY

-310 LYEVSQYCDELV
+310 LYEVAQYCDELV

-330 PRYLMDMVVQSQVEA
+330 PRYLMDVIVQSQVEA

-401 YTSCNVMFDDA
+401 YTSCNVMFDDE

-423 FNADAAMRF
+423 FNPDAAMRF

-501 RIMEVTGTQVF
+501 RVMEVSGVQVF
-512 LAFRCDAKAGDTLIL
+512 LAYRCDAKAGDTLIL
-527 NTDDGKPLRRTIAS
+527 NTDDGKPVRRTIAS
-541 VSADGKTLTLN
+541 VSADGKTITLN

-569 DQLAAEQYVVT
+569 DQLVAEQYVVT

-624 DSMGAP
+624 DSLGAP
-630 KNVSI
+630 KNLTI

-706 IASPWSAL
+706 VASPWSAL

-799 RSVDRIGNVSV
+799 RSVDRIGNVSE

-819 STDVNAITDVILDE
+819 STDVNAITDAILDE

-860 ILHNA
+860 IIQNA
-865 LANDADVRIMRKEN
+865 LANDGDVRIMRKEN
-879 GKRKAEIKKTESLIA
+879 GKRKAEIKHAEVLIA
-894 DESQARAT
+894 NETEARV
-902 QINEL
+902 Q
-907 RVEFDEEL
+907 
-915 TASIKQV
+915 QV
-922 NDAIATESETRATQ
+922 NQ
-936 IDQLNTTFTTEMD
+936 ISAEFNENLNS
-949 GVKTDMTA
+949 GL
-957 GFTQVNEAIANE
+957 TQVNEALANE
-969 SEARATSEAA
+969 TEARVTSEEA
-979 LDAKIGQ
+979 LSARIGQ
-986 NSAALDQKLDSWANV
+986 NSAALDQKLDSWADV

-1007 YTMKLGLRYNGQEY
+1007 YTMKLGLKYNGQEY
-1021 NSGMALQLTAMG
+1021 NSGMALQLTAQG
-1033 GSVVSQVLF
+1033 NNVVSQVLF

-1049 IRNAASGDY
+1049 IRNAESGAY

-1079 SITNAKIGNVIQ
+1079 SITNAKIGNFIQ
-1091 SNNYISGQ
+1091 SNNYVSGSR
-1099 QGWMINKNGS
+1099 GWSIDKNGF
-1109 AELSEVTV
+1109 AELNEVTV
-1117 RGTIYATDGWFKGTV
+1117 RGTIYATDGIFKGTV
-1132 YAEHIEGDVM
+1132 Q
-1142 IAESNTIPFK
+1142 AESFIGDIAVAKRYDSMTLRRNQTVQRNGYYQNRGYGMTVVLSCTLIGE
-1152 TYSDIDSGDYEILK
+1152 TYGTGASNLGYNVDVTFNIGGQQVVRRVFIDA
-1166 IHGENFDRS
+1166 
-1175 IDTNLII
+1175 
-1182 QVNSTFRNTFRVI
+1182 
-1195 VQTPGRGEIEFYSID
+1195 
-1210 TGNDGGTRAYALRG
+1210 GN
-1224 FDLPAAGRGQENRII
+1224 I
-1239 VRVTQ
+1239 
-1244 SGRGSSIKT
+1244 
-1253 FTPWVERDDGSTGKE
+1253 STGTTSVE
-1268 SSDGTIYNTGFIR
+1268 LRFSADLVADNNNVSFFIKAR
-1281 ERAYISAYR
+1281 GRDAVTDYTVEIDNITATAFRTNS
-1290 KGNRIVV
+1290 NSFS

>member
-6 ARKGGSSKTRTPVEM
+6 ARKGGSSKPRTPVEM

-78 QTQSYIQGFSESSA
+78 QTQNYIQGFSESSA
-92 EFQVARDVTHNTP
+92 EFQVARDVTFNTP

-117 IRFRLLWPR
+117 IRLRLLWPR

-150 GASYKTYLTGKIDGK
+150 GASYQTYLTDKIDGK

-250 KIIQVPRNY
+250 KIVQVPRNY
-259 DPINRTYSGTWDGT
+259 DPVNRTYAGTWDGT

-310 LYEVSQYCDELV
+310 LYEVAQYCDELV

-330 PRYLMDMVVQSQVEA
+330 PRYLMDVIVQSQVEA

-401 YTSCNVMFDDA
+401 YTSCNVMFDDE

-512 LAFRCDAKAGDTLIL
+512 LAFRCDAKAGDMLIL

-630 KNVSI
+630 ENVSI

-714 ATATL
+714 ASATL

-729 INLFASDDEI
+729 INLFASDNEI

-779 PASEYWHSILPAGYV
+779 PAAEYWHSILPAGYV
-794 NFYKA
+794 NWYKA
-799 RSVDRIGNVSV
+799 RSVDRIGNVSP

-847 QDSAAKLNDYANS
+847 QDSAAKLNEYANS
-860 ILHNA
+860 IIQNA
-865 LANDADVRIMRKEN
+865 LANDGDVRIMRKEN
-879 GKRKAEIKKTESLIA
+879 GKRKAEIKHAEVLIA
-894 DESQARAT
+894 NETEARVQQVN
-902 QINEL
+902 QIS
-907 RVEFDEEL
+907 VEFNE
-915 TASIKQV
+915 
-922 NDAIATESETRATQ
+922 N
-936 IDQLNTTFTTEMD
+936 LN
-949 GVKTDMTA
+949 A
-957 GFTQVNEAIANE
+957 GLTQVNEALANE
-969 SEARATSEAA
+969 TEARVTSEEA
-979 LDAKIGQ
+979 LSARIGE
-986 NSAALDQKLDSWANV
+986 NSAALDQKLDSWADV

-1007 YTMKLGLRYNGQEY
+1007 YTMKLGLKYNGQEY
-1021 NSGMALQLTAMG
+1021 NSGMALQLTAQG
-1033 GSVVSQVLF
+1033 NNVVSQVMF

-1049 IRNAASGDY
+1049 IRNAESGAY

-1091 SNNYISGQ
+1091 SNNYVSGSR
-1099 QGWMINKNGS
+1099 GWSIDKNGF
-1109 AELSEVTV
+1109 AELNEVTV

-1182 QVNSTFRNTFRVI
+1182 QVDSTFRNTFRVI
-1195 VQTPGRGEIEFYSID
+1195 VQTPGKGEIEFYSID

-1224 FDLPAAGRGQENRII
+1224 FDLPAAGRGQENTII

-1253 FTPWVERDDGSTGKE
+1253 FTPWVERNNGSTGTE
-1268 SSDGTIYNTGFIR
+1268 SSDGTISNIGFIR
-1281 ERAYISAYR
+1281 ERTYISAYR

>member
-1 MTNIK
+1 MNNIK
-6 ARKGGSSKTRTPVEM
+6 ARKGGSSKPRTPVEM

-40 EVVDDFSLK
+40 EVVNDFSLK

-63 SYNYEGVIAEFRPGT
+63 TFNYEGVIAEFRPGT
-78 QTQSYIQGFSESSA
+78 QTQDYIQGFSESSA
-92 EFQVARDVTHNTP
+92 EFQVAREVTHNTP

-150 GASYKTYLTGKIDGK
+150 GASYQTYLTGKIDGK

-178 LPQDFTSQVLI
+178 LPQNFTSQVLI
-189 RVSRITPDADGV
+189 RVSRVTPDADGV

-207 QVQSYAEVIDAKFR
+207 RVESYAEVIDAKFR

-250 KIIQVPRNY
+250 KIIQVPSNY
-259 DPINRTYSGTWDGT
+259 DPINRTYSGTWDGV

-310 LYEVSQYCDELV
+310 LYEVAQYCDELV

-330 PRYLMDMVVQSQVEA
+330 PRYLMDVIVQSQVEA

-350 DVCSAFR
+350 DICSAFR

-401 YTSCNVMFDDA
+401 YTSCNVMFDDE

-423 FNADAAMRF
+423 FNPDAAMRF

-501 RIMEVTGTQVF
+501 RVMEVSGVQVF
-512 LAFRCDAKAGDTLIL
+512 LAYRCDAKAGDTLIL
-527 NTDDGKPLRRTIAS
+527 NTDDGKPVRRTIAS

-552 VGYNFD
+552 VGFNFD

-580 RIEKGSDDDE
+580 RIEKGSDEDE

-624 DSMGAP
+624 DSLGAP
-630 KNVSI
+630 KDLTI

-706 IASPWSAL
+706 VESPWSAL

-729 INLFASDDEI
+729 INLFASDNEI

-747 MPEGAEDTAYIELY
+747 MPEGSEDTAYIELY

-779 PASEYWHSILPAGYV
+779 PAAEYWHSILPAGYV

-799 RSVDRIGNVSV
+799 RSVDRIGNVSE

-819 STDVNAITDVILDE
+819 STDVNAITDTILDE
-833 ILDSDAMKELQESA
+833 ILDSDAMKELQVSA
-847 QDSAAKLNDYANS
+847 QDSAAKLNEYANS
-860 ILHNA
+860 IIQNA
-865 LANDADVRIMRKEN
+865 LANDGDVRIMRKEN
-879 GKRKAEIKKTESLIA
+879 GKRKAEIKHAEVLIA
-894 DESQARAT
+894 NETEARV
-902 QINEL
+902 Q
-907 RVEFDEEL
+907 
-915 TASIKQV
+915 QV
-922 NDAIATESETRATQ
+922 NQ
-936 IDQLNTTFTTEMD
+936 ISAEFNENLN
-949 GVKTDMTA
+949 A
-957 GFTQVNEAIANE
+957 GLTQVNEALANE
-969 SEARATSEAA
+969 TEARVTSEEA
-979 LDAKIGQ
+979 LSARIGQ
-986 NSAALDQKLDSWANV
+986 NSAALDQKLDSWADV

-1021 NSGMALQLTAMG
+1021 NSGMALQLTASG

-1049 IRNAASGDY
+1049 IRNTESGAY

-1091 SNNYISGQ
+1091 SNNYISGE
-1099 QGWMINKNGS
+1099 QGWIINKNGS
-1109 AELSEVTV
+1109 SEFSEVTV

-1152 TYSDIDSGDYEILK
+1152 TYSDIDSGDYEILR

-1195 VQTPGRGEIEFYSID
+1195 VQTPGKGEIEFYSID

-1253 FTPWVERDDGSTGKE
+1253 FTPWVERDNGTTGLE
-1268 SSDGTIYNTGFIR
+1268 TSDGVIYNTGFIR

>member
-1 MTNIK
+1 MNNIK
-6 ARKGGSSKTRTPVEM
+6 ARKGGSSKPRTPVEM

-40 EVVDDFSLK
+40 EVVNDFSLK

-63 SYNYEGVIAEFRPGT
+63 TFNYEGVIAEFRPGT
-78 QTQSYIQGFSESSA
+78 QTQDYIQGFSESSA
-92 EFQVARDVTHNTP
+92 EFQVAREVTHNTP

-150 GASYKTYLTGKIDGK
+150 GASYQTYLTGKIDGK

-178 LPQDFTSQVLI
+178 LPQNFTSQVLI
-189 RVSRITPDADGV
+189 RVSRVTPDADGV

-207 QVQSYAEVIDAKFR
+207 RVESYAEVIDAKFR

-259 DPINRTYSGTWDGT
+259 DPINRTYSGTWDGV

-310 LYEVSQYCDELV
+310 LYEVAQYCDELV

-330 PRYLMDMVVQSQVEA
+330 PRYLMDVVVQSQVEA

-350 DVCSAFR
+350 DICSAFR

-401 YTSCNVMFDDA
+401 YTSCNVMFDDE

-423 FNADAAMRF
+423 FNPDAAMRF

-501 RIMEVTGTQVF
+501 RVMEVSGVQVF
-512 LAFRCDAKAGDTLIL
+512 LAYRCDAKAGDTLIL
-527 NTDDGKPLRRTIAS
+527 NTDDGKPVRRTIAN

-590 FTFAITATQYNPN
+590 FTFAITATQYDPN
-603 KYDAIDNGVITDDR
+603 KYDAIDNGVITDGR

-630 KNVSI
+630 KDLTI

-674 NNVPRT
+674 NNAPRT

-706 IASPWSAL
+706 VASPWSEL

-729 INLFASDDEI
+729 INLFASDNEI

-799 RSVDRIGNVSV
+799 RSVDRIGNVSA

-819 STDVNAITDVILDE
+819 STDVNAITDTILDE
-833 ILDSDAMKELQESA
+833 ILDSDAMKELQVSA

-860 ILHNA
+860 IIQNA
-865 LANDADVRIMRKEN
+865 LANDGNVRIMRKEN
-879 GKRKAEIKKTESLIA
+879 GKRKAEIKRAEVLIA
-894 DESQARAT
+894 NETEARVQQVNQISAEFNENLNAGLT
-902 QINEL
+902 QINEAL
-907 RVEFDEEL
+907 
-915 TASIKQV
+915 
-922 NDAIATESETRATQ
+922 
-936 IDQLNTTFTTEMD
+936 
-949 GVKTDMTA
+949 
-957 GFTQVNEAIANE
+957 ANE
-969 SEARATSEAA
+969 TEARVTSEEA
-979 LDAKIGQ
+979 LSARIGQ

-1007 YTMKLGLRYNGQEY
+1007 YTMKLGLTYNGKEY
-1021 NSGMALQLTAMG
+1021 NSGMALQLTSQG
-1033 GSVVSQVLF
+1033 GNVVSQVLF

-1049 IRNAASGDY
+1049 IRNAESGAY

-1091 SNNYISGQ
+1091 SNNYVSGSR
-1099 QGWMINKNGS
+1099 GWSIDKNGF
-1109 AELSEVTV
+1109 AELNDVTV
-1117 RGTIYATDGWFKGTV
+1117 RGTIYATDGWFNGTV

-1195 VQTPGRGEIEFYSID
+1195 VQTPGKGEIEFYSID

-1253 FTPWVERDDGSTGKE
+1253 FTPWVEMDNGTTGKE
-1268 SSDGTIYNTGFIR
+1268 SSDGFISNTGFIR

>member
-6 ARKGGSSKTRTPVEM
+6 ARKGGSSSPRTPVEM

-40 EVVDDFSLK
+40 EVVNDFSLK

-63 SYNYEGVIAEFRPGT
+63 TFNYDGVIAEFRPGT
-78 QTQSYIQGFSESSA
+78 QTQDYIQGFSESSA

-150 GASYKTYLTGKIDGK
+150 GASYQTYLTGKIDGK

-189 RVSRITPDADGV
+189 RVSRVTPDSDGV

-250 KIIQVPRNY
+250 KIIQVPSNY
-259 DPINRTYSGTWDGT
+259 DPINRTYSGSWDGV

-310 LYEVSQYCDELV
+310 LYEVAQYCDELV

-330 PRYLMDMVVQSQVEA
+330 PRYLMDVIVQSQVEA

-401 YTSCNVMFDDA
+401 YTSCNVMFDDE

-423 FNADAAMRF
+423 FNPDAAMRF

-501 RIMEVTGTQVF
+501 RVMEVSGVQVF
-512 LAFRCDAKAGDTLIL
+512 LAYRCDAKAGDTLIL
-527 NTDDGKPLRRTIAS
+527 NTDDGKPVRRTIAS
-541 VSADGKTLTLN
+541 VSADGKTITLN

-569 DQLAAEQYVVT
+569 DQLVAEQYVVT

-624 DSMGAP
+624 DSLGAP
-630 KNVSI
+630 KNLTI
-635 SSFSRI
+635 SSFSRL

-706 IASPWSAL
+706 VASPWSAL

-799 RSVDRIGNVSV
+799 RSVDRIGNVSE

-847 QDSAAKLNDYANS
+847 QDSAAKLNEYANS
-860 ILHNA
+860 IIQNA
-865 LANDADVRIMRKEN
+865 LANDGDVRIMRKEN
-879 GKRKAEIKKTESLIA
+879 GKRKAEIKHAEVLIANETEARVQQVNQISAEFNESL
-894 DESQARAT
+894 
-902 QINEL
+902 N
-907 RVEFDEEL
+907 
-915 TASIKQV
+915 
-922 NDAIATESETRATQ
+922 
-936 IDQLNTTFTTEMD
+936 
-949 GVKTDMTA
+949 A
-957 GFTQVNEAIANE
+957 GLTQVNEALANE
-969 SEARATSEAA
+969 TEARVTSEEA
-979 LDAKIGQ
+979 LSARIGE
-986 NSAALDQKLDSWANV
+986 NSAALDQKLDSWADV

-1007 YTMKLGLRYNGQEY
+1007 YTMKLGLKYNGQEY
-1021 NSGMALQLTAMG
+1021 NSGMALQLTASG

-1049 IRNAASGDY
+1049 IRNAESGAY

-1091 SNNYISGQ
+1091 SNNYIAGE
-1099 QGWMINKNGS
+1099 QGWIINKNGS
-1109 AELSEVTV
+1109 SEFSEVTV

-1195 VQTPGRGEIEFYSID
+1195 AQTPGKGEIEFYSID

-1253 FTPWVERDDGSTGKE
+1253 FTPWVERDDGTTGKE
-1268 SSDGTIYNTGFIR
+1268 SSDGFISNTGFIR

>member
-6 ARKGGSSKTRTPVEM
+6 ARKGGSSKPRTPVEM

-40 EVVDDFSLK
+40 EVVNDFSLK

-63 SYNYEGVIAEFRPGT
+63 TFNYEGVIAEFRHGT
-78 QTQSYIQGFSESSA
+78 QTQDYIQGFSESSA
-92 EFQVARDVTHNTP
+92 EFQVAREVTHNTP

-126 VLTQK
+126 VLKQK

-150 GASYKTYLTGKIDGK
+150 GASYQTYLTGKIDGK

-178 LPQDFTSQVLI
+178 LPQNFTSQVLI
-189 RVSRITPDADGV
+189 RVSRVTPDADGV

-259 DPINRTYSGTWDGT
+259 DPINRTYSGTWDGV

-310 LYEVSQYCDELV
+310 LYEVAQYCDELV

-330 PRYLMDMVVQSQVEA
+330 PRYLMDVVVQSQVEA

-350 DVCSAFR
+350 DICSAFR

-401 YTSCNVMFDDA
+401 YTSCNVMFDDE

-423 FNADAAMRF
+423 FNPDAAMRF

-501 RIMEVTGTQVF
+501 RVMEVSGVQVF
-512 LAFRCDAKAGDTLIL
+512 LAYRCDAKAGDTLIL
-527 NTDDGKPLRRTIAS
+527 NTDDGKPVRRTIAR
-541 VSADGKTLTLN
+541 VSTDGKTITLN

-590 FTFAITATQYNPN
+590 FTFAITATQYDPN
-603 KYDAIDNGVITDDR
+603 KYDAIDNGVITDGR

-630 KNVSI
+630 KDLTI

-674 NNVPRT
+674 NNVQRT

-706 IASPWSAL
+706 VASPWSAL
-714 ATATL
+714 ASASL

-729 INLFASDDEI
+729 INLFASDNEI

-774 TLIPY
+774 TMIPY

-799 RSVDRIGNVSV
+799 RSVDRIGNVSG

-819 STDVNAITDVILDE
+819 STDVNAITDAILDE
-833 ILDSDAMKELQESA
+833 ILDSDAMKELQDSA

-860 ILHNA
+860 IIQNA
-865 LANDADVRIMRKEN
+865 LANDADVRIMTKEN
-879 GKRKAEIKKTESLIA
+879 GKRKAEIKHAEVLIA
-894 DESQARAT
+894 NETEARV
-902 QINEL
+902 Q
-907 RVEFDEEL
+907 
-915 TASIKQV
+915 QV
-922 NDAIATESETRATQ
+922 NQ
-936 IDQLNTTFTTEMD
+936 ISAEFNENLN
-949 GVKTDMTA
+949 A
-957 GFTQVNEAIANE
+957 GLTQVNEALANE
-969 SEARATSEAA
+969 TEARVTAEDA
-979 LDAKIGQ
+979 LSARIGE
-986 NSAALDQKLDSWANV
+986 NSAALDQKLDSWANI

-1007 YTMKLGLRYNGQEY
+1007 YTMKLGLKYNGQEY
-1021 NSGMALQLTAMG
+1021 NSGMALQLTAQG
-1033 GSVVSQVLF
+1033 NNVVSQVLF

-1049 IRNAASGDY
+1049 IRNAESGAY

-1079 SITNAKIGNVIQ
+1079 SITNAKIGNIIQ
-1091 SNNYISGQ
+1091 SNNYIAGQ

-1109 AELSEVTV
+1109 SEFSEVTV

-1195 VQTPGRGEIEFYSID
+1195 VQTPGKGEIEFYSID

-1253 FTPWVERDDGSTGKE
+1253 FTPWVERDNGTTGQE
-1268 SSDGTIYNTGFIR
+1268 TSDGVIYNTGFIR

>member
-6 ARKGGSSKTRTPVEM
+6 ARKGGSSAPRTPVEM

-40 EVVDDFSLK
+40 EVVNDFSLK

-63 SYNYEGVIAEFRPGT
+63 TFNYEGVIAEFRPGT
-78 QTQSYIQGFSESSA
+78 QTQDYIQGFSESSA
-92 EFQVARDVTHNTP
+92 EFQVAREVTHNTP

-126 VLTQK
+126 VLKQK

-150 GASYKTYLTGKIDGK
+150 GASYQTYLTGKIDGK

-178 LPQDFTSQVLI
+178 LPQNFTSQVLI
-189 RVSRITPDADGV
+189 RVSRVTPDSDGV

-250 KIIQVPRNY
+250 KIIQVPSNY
-259 DPINRTYSGTWDGT
+259 DPINRTYSGTWDGV

-310 LYEVSQYCDELV
+310 LYEVAQYCDELV

-330 PRYLMDMVVQSQVEA
+330 PRYLMDVVVQSQVEA

-350 DVCSAFR
+350 DICSAFR

-401 YTSCNVMFDDA
+401 YTSCNVMFDDE

-423 FNADAAMRF
+423 FNPDAAMRF

-527 NTDDGKPLRRTIAS
+527 NTDDGKPVRRTIAS

-630 KNVSI
+630 KDLTI

-706 IASPWSAL
+706 VASPWSAL

-729 INLFASDDEI
+729 INLFASDNEI

-779 PASEYWHSILPAGYV
+779 PAAEYWHSILPAGYV

-799 RSVDRIGNVSV
+799 RSVDRIGNVSE

-819 STDVNAITDVILDE
+819 STDVNIITDAILDE
-833 ILDSDAMKELQESA
+833 ILDSDAMKELQENA

-860 ILHNA
+860 IIQNA

-879 GKRKAEIKKTESLIA
+879 GKRKAEIKHAEVLIA
-894 DESQARAT
+894 NETEARV
-902 QINEL
+902 Q
-907 RVEFDEEL
+907 
-915 TASIKQV
+915 QV
-922 NDAIATESETRATQ
+922 NQ
-936 IDQLNTTFTTEMD
+936 ISAEFNENLN
-949 GVKTDMTA
+949 A
-957 GFTQVNEAIANE
+957 GLTQVNEALANE
-969 SEARATSEAA
+969 TEARVTSEEA
-979 LDAKIGQ
+979 LSARIGE
-986 NSAALDQKLDSWANV
+986 NSAALDQKLDSWADV

-1007 YTMKLGLRYNGQEY
+1007 YTMKLGLKYNGQEY
-1021 NSGMALQLTAMG
+1021 NSGMALQLTAQG
-1033 GSVVSQVLF
+1033 NSVVSQVLF

-1049 IRNAASGDY
+1049 IRNAESGAY

-1091 SNNYISGQ
+1091 SNNYIAGEK
-1099 QGWMINKNGS
+1099 GWMINKNGS
-1109 AELSEVTV
+1109 AELREVTV

-1152 TYSDIDSGDYEILK
+1152 NYSDIDSGDYEILK

-1195 VQTPGRGEIEFYSID
+1195 VQTPGKGEIEFYSID

-1224 FDLPAAGRGQENRII
+1224 FDLPAAGRGQENRIV

-1253 FTPWVERDDGSTGKE
+1253 FTPWVERDDGTTGKQ
-1268 SSDGTIYNTGFIR
+1268 SSDGFISNTGFIR
-1281 ERAYISAYR
+1281 ERAYIAAYR

>member
-6 ARKGGSSKTRTPVEM
+6 ARKGGSSKPRTPVEM

-78 QTQSYIQGFSESSA
+78 QTQNYIQGFSESSA
-92 EFQVARDVTHNTP
+92 EFQVARDVTFNTP

-150 GASYKTYLTGKIDGK
+150 GASYQTYLTDKIDGK

-241 PTISLKKKW
+241 PTISIKKKW
-250 KIIQVPRNY
+250 KIVQVPRNY
-259 DPINRTYSGTWDGT
+259 DPVNRTYAGTWDGT

-310 LYEVSQYCDELV
+310 LYEVAQYCDELV

-330 PRYLMDMVVQSQVEA
+330 PRYLMDVVVQSQVEA

-401 YTSCNVMFDDA
+401 YTSCNVMFDDE

-423 FNADAAMRF
+423 FNPDAAMRF

-630 KNVSI
+630 ENVSI

-714 ATATL
+714 ASASL

-729 INLFASDDEI
+729 INLFASDNEI

-794 NFYKA
+794 NWYKA
-799 RSVDRIGNVSV
+799 RSVDRIGNVSE
-810 WTDYARGMS
+810 WTAWARGQS
-819 STDVNAITDVILDE
+819 STDVGAITDVILDE
-833 ILDSDAMKELQESA
+833 IIDSEAFKELEESA
-847 QDSAAKLNDYANS
+847 VDSAGKLSDYANS
-860 ILHNA
+860 IIHNA
-865 LANDADVRIMRKEN
+865 LANDSDVRIMRKEN
-879 GKRKAEIKKTESLIA
+879 GKRKAEYQHAVVLIA
-894 DESQARAT
+894 DETQARVDAIET
-902 QINEL
+902 L
-907 RVEFDEEL
+907 SAEFDEKIDANYTEVI
-915 TASIKQV
+915 TA
-922 NDAIATESETRATQ
+922 
-936 IDQLNTTFTTEMD
+936 L
-949 GVKTDMTA
+949 
-957 GFTQVNEAIANE
+957 ANE
-969 SEARATSEAA
+969 TEARTTAETA
-979 LDAKIGQ
+979 L
-986 NSAALDQKLDSWANV
+986 SARIDDNESALDQKLDSWANV

-1007 YTMKLGLRYNGQEY
+1007 YTMKLGLKYNGQEY
-1021 NSGMALQLTAMG
+1021 SSGMALQLTAQ
-1033 GSVVSQVLF
+1033 GSNVVSQVLF

-1049 IRNAASGDY
+1049 IRNAESGAY

-1091 SNNYISGQ
+1091 SNNYVDGQSG
-1099 QGWMINKNGS
+1099 WSINKDGGAQFNN
-1109 AELSEVTV
+1109 VIV
-1117 RGTIYATDGWFKGTV
+1117 RGAVYATDGWFQGTV
-1132 YAEHIEGDVM
+1132 YANHIEGDIGSFAIN
-1142 IAESNTIPFK
+1142 IAQHRTRKVPKATWQWFELARFRRQ
-1152 TYSDIDSGDYEILK
+1152 
-1166 IHGENFDRS
+1166 NFDQVINIRGGLLQTDS
-1175 IDTNLII
+1175 ITI
-1182 QVNSTFRNTFRVI
+1182 
-1195 VQTPGRGEIEFYSID
+1195 
-1210 TGNDGGTRAYALRG
+1210 DGGAKLRAGMSYAPGADGGLDPGYLSYAMLIRGTGDTSGGGSMELGIELMYETGGATRLLTAQESMNVDNMSFVVPAGTGDAVLRYG
-1224 FDLPAAGRGQENRII
+1224 CYLDRNGQMVLTILSRFDAFAARNNNVI
-1239 VRVTQ
+1239 
-1244 SGRGSSIKT
+1244 RGSST
-1253 FTPWVERDDGSTGKE
+1253 
-1268 SSDGTIYNTGFIR
+1268 
-1281 ERAYISAYR
+1281 
-1290 KGNRIVV
+1290 

>member
-6 ARKGGSSKTRTPVEM
+6 ARKGGSSQPRTPVEM

-92 EFQVARDVTHNTP
+92 EFQVARDVTFNTP

-140 VEYKIEMAVD
+140 VEYKIDMAVD
-150 GASYKTYLTGKIDGK
+150 GASYTTYLTDRIDGK

-250 KIIQVPRNY
+250 KIVQVPSNY
-259 DPINRTYSGTWDGT
+259 DPVNRTYAGTWDGT

-401 YTSCNVMFDDA
+401 YTSCNVMFDDE

-552 VGYNFD
+552 VGYNFE

-569 DQLAAEQYVVT
+569 DQLVAEQYVVT

-630 KNVSI
+630 ENVSI

-706 IASPWSAL
+706 VASPWSAL
-714 ATATL
+714 VTATL

-729 INLFASDDEI
+729 INLFASDNEI

-779 PASEYWHSILPAGYV
+779 PAAEYWHSILPAGYV
-794 NFYKA
+794 NWYKA
-799 RSVDRIGNVSV
+799 RSVDRIGNVSA

-833 ILDSDAMKELQESA
+833 ILDSDAMKELQVSA

-860 ILHNA
+860 IIQNA
-865 LANDADVRIMRKEN
+865 LANDGDVRIMRKEN
-879 GKRKAEIKKTESLIA
+879 GKRKAEIKRAEVLIA
-894 DESQARAT
+894 NETEARV
-902 QINEL
+902 Q
-907 RVEFDEEL
+907 
-915 TASIKQV
+915 QV
-922 NDAIATESETRATQ
+922 NQ
-936 IDQLNTTFTTEMD
+936 ISAEFNENLN
-949 GVKTDMTA
+949 A
-957 GFTQVNEAIANE
+957 GLTQVNEALANE
-969 SEARATSEAA
+969 TEARVTSEEA
-979 LDAKIGQ
+979 LSARIGE

-1007 YTMKLGLRYNGQEY
+1007 YTMKLGLKYNGKEY
-1021 NSGMALQLTAMG
+1021 NSGMALQLTAQ
-1033 GSVVSQVLF
+1033 GSNVVSQVLF

-1049 IRNAASGDY
+1049 IRNAESGAY

-1091 SNNYISGQ
+1091 SNNYIAGQ
-1099 QGWMINKNGS
+1099 QGWMINKNGG
-1109 AELSEVTV
+1109 SEFQNTTV
-1117 RGTIYATDGWFKGTV
+1117 RGTIYATDGIFKGTIEAQSFIGDIAV
-1132 YAEHIEGDVM
+1132 ARRYADLSFRRNNTVQREGYYQNRGYGMTIVLSCTLIYEVTGGEDDRNGYIIEITFDIGGQQVTRLFPVNPRLTSGSYA
-1142 IAESNTIPFK
+1142 AEFRFSADIPASYSNTSFFVK
-1152 TYSDIDSGDYEILK
+1152 AKGRDANWDYSCQV
-1166 IHGENFDRS
+1166 ENITATAFR
-1175 IDTNLII
+1175 TNS
-1182 QVNSTFRNTFRVI
+1182 NS
-1195 VQTPGRGEIEFYSID
+1195 
-1210 TGNDGGTRAYALRG
+1210 
-1224 FDLPAAGRGQENRII
+1224 
-1239 VRVTQ
+1239 
-1244 SGRGSSIKT
+1244 
-1253 FTPWVERDDGSTGKE
+1253 FT
-1268 SSDGTIYNTGFIR
+1268 
-1281 ERAYISAYR
+1281 
-1290 KGNRIVV
+1290 

>member
-150 GASYKTYLTGKIDGK
+150 GASYQTYLTGKIDGK

-250 KIIQVPRNY
+250 KIIQVPSNY
-259 DPINRTYSGTWDGT
+259 DPINRTYSGTWNGT

-330 PRYLMDMVVQSQVEA
+330 PRYLMDMIVQSQVEA

-401 YTSCNVMFDDA
+401 YTSCNVMFDDE

-423 FNADAAMRF
+423 FNPDAAMRF

-630 KNVSI
+630 ENVSI

-714 ATATL
+714 ASSTL

-729 INLFASDDEI
+729 INLFASDNEI

-779 PASEYWHSILPAGYV
+779 PAAEYWHSILPAGYV
-794 NFYKA
+794 NWYKA
-799 RSVDRIGNVSV
+799 RSVDRIGNVSP

-847 QDSAAKLNDYANS
+847 QDSAAKLNEYANS
-860 ILHNA
+860 IIQNA
-865 LANDADVRIMRKEN
+865 LANDGDVRIMRKEN
-879 GKRKAEIKKTESLIA
+879 GKRKAEIKHAEVLIA
-894 DESQARAT
+894 NETEARV
-902 QINEL
+902 Q
-907 RVEFDEEL
+907 
-915 TASIKQV
+915 QV
-922 NDAIATESETRATQ
+922 NQ
-936 IDQLNTTFTTEMD
+936 ISAEFNENLN
-949 GVKTDMTA
+949 A
-957 GFTQVNEAIANE
+957 GLTQVNEALANE
-969 SEARATSEAA
+969 TEARVTSEEA
-979 LDAKIGQ
+979 LSARIGE
-986 NSAALDQKLDSWANV
+986 NSAAIDQKLDSWADV

-1007 YTMKLGLRYNGQEY
+1007 YTMKLGLKYNGQEY
-1021 NSGMALQLTAMG
+1021 NSGMALQLTAQG
-1033 GSVVSQVLF
+1033 NNVVSQVLF

-1049 IRNAASGDY
+1049 IRNAESGSY

-1091 SNNYISGQ
+1091 SNNYIAGE
-1099 QGWMINKNGS
+1099 QGWMIDKNGG
-1109 AELSEVTV
+1109 SEFQNTTV
-1117 RGTIYATDGWFKGTV
+1117 RGTIYATDGIFKGTLQ
-1132 YAEHIEGDVM
+1132 
-1142 IAESNTIPFK
+1142 AESFIG
-1152 TYSDIDSGDYEILK
+1152 DIAVAKRYDSMTL
-1166 IHGENFDRS
+1166 R
-1175 IDTNLII
+1175 
-1182 QVNSTFRNTFRVI
+1182 RNQT
-1195 VQTPGRGEIEFYSID
+1195 VQR
-1210 TGNDGGTRAYALRG
+1210 
-1224 FDLPAAGRGQENRII
+1224 
-1239 VRVTQ
+1239 
-1244 SGRGSSIKT
+1244 
-1253 FTPWVERDDGSTGKE
+1253 DGSYQNRGYGMTVVLSCTLIGETYGTGA
-1268 SSDGTIYNTGFIR
+1268 SNLGYTVDVTFNIGGQQAVRRIYIDAGNISTGTTAVELRFAADLVADNNNVSFFVKATGRDAVTDYTVTIDNITATAFR
-1281 ERAYISAYR
+1281 TNS
-1290 KGNRIVV
+1290 NSFT

>member
-6 ARKGGSSKTRTPVEM
+6 ARKGGSSKPRTPVEM

-40 EVVDDFSLK
+40 EVVNDFSLK

-63 SYNYEGVIAEFRPGT
+63 TFNYEGVIAEFRPGT
-78 QTQSYIQGFSESSA
+78 QTQDYIQGFSESSA
-92 EFQVARDVTHNTP
+92 EFQVAREVTHNTP

-150 GASYKTYLTGKIDGK
+150 GASYQTYLTGKIDGK

-178 LPQDFTSQVLI
+178 LPQNFTSQVLI
-189 RVSRITPDADGV
+189 RVSRVTPDADGV

-207 QVQSYAEVIDAKFR
+207 RVESYAEVIDAKFR

-310 LYEVSQYCDELV
+310 LYEVAQYCDELV

-330 PRYLMDMVVQSQVEA
+330 PRYLMDVVVQSQVEA

-350 DVCSAFR
+350 DICSAFR

-401 YTSCNVMFDDA
+401 YTSCNVMFDDE

-423 FNADAAMRF
+423 FNPDAAMRF

-501 RIMEVTGTQVF
+501 RVMEVSGVQVF
-512 LAFRCDAKAGDTLIL
+512 LTYRCDAKAGDTLIL
-527 NTDDGKPLRRTIAS
+527 NTDDGKPVRRTIAN

-590 FTFAITATQYNPN
+590 FTFAITATQYDPN
-603 KYDAIDNGVITDDR
+603 KYDAIDNGVITDGR

-624 DSMGAP
+624 DSLGAP
-630 KNVSI
+630 KGLTI

-706 IASPWSAL
+706 VASPWSAL

-729 INLFASDDEI
+729 INLFASDNEI

-779 PASEYWHSILPAGYV
+779 PAAEYWHSILPAGYV

-799 RSVDRIGNVSV
+799 RSVDRIGNVSE

-819 STDVNAITDVILDE
+819 STDVNAITDAILDE
-833 ILDSDAMKELQESA
+833 ILDSDAMKEIQESA
-847 QDSAAKLNDYANS
+847 QDSAAKLNEYANS
-860 ILHNA
+860 IIQNA
-865 LANDADVRIMRKEN
+865 LANDGDVRIMRKEN
-879 GKRKAEIKKTESLIA
+879 GKRKAEIKHAEVLIA
-894 DESQARAT
+894 NETEARV
-902 QINEL
+902 Q
-907 RVEFDEEL
+907 
-915 TASIKQV
+915 QV
-922 NDAIATESETRATQ
+922 NQ
-936 IDQLNTTFTTEMD
+936 ISAEFNENLN
-949 GVKTDMTA
+949 A
-957 GFTQVNEAIANE
+957 GLTQVNEALANE
-969 SEARATSEAA
+969 TEARVTSEEA
-979 LDAKIGQ
+979 LSARIGQ
-986 NSAALDQKLDSWANV
+986 NSAALDQKLDSWADV

-1007 YTMKLGLRYNGQEY
+1007 YTMKLGLKYNGQEY
-1021 NSGMALQLTAMG
+1021 NSGMALQLTAQG
-1033 GSVVSQVLF
+1033 NNVVSQVLF

-1049 IRNAASGDY
+1049 IRNAESGAY

-1091 SNNYISGQ
+1091 SNNYVSGSR
-1099 QGWMINKNGS
+1099 GWSIDKNGN
-1109 AELSEVTV
+1109 AEFSGVTV
-1117 RGTIYATDGWFKGTV
+1117 RGHIEADSGSFHGTIDATDGIFRGSVEANSFVGDIAAMGPFPTRVGSAWKSRVVHHDSSEKGGKN
-1132 YAEHIEGDVM
+1132 YAILGLIRWDAGD
-1142 IAESNTIPFK
+1142 K
-1152 TYSDIDSGDYEILK
+1152 TGS
-1166 IHGENFDRS
+1166 
-1175 IDTNLII
+1175 
-1182 QVNSTFRNTFRVI
+1182 VI
-1195 VQTPGRGEIEFYSID
+1195 VECYVNG
-1210 TGNDGGTRAYALRG
+1210 
-1224 FDLPAAGRGQENRII
+1224 
-1239 VRVTQ
+1239 VRVSSQTYNGRDAGESTRTRLTAVGVATGINTKDTLVEIVV
-1244 SGRGSSIKT
+1244 SGTGTSALEAGYCIMSRGS
-1253 FTPWVERDDGSTGKE
+1253 GSWE
-1268 SSDGTIYNTGFIR
+1268 
-1281 ERAYISAYR
+1281 
-1290 KGNRIVV
+1290 VVA

>member
-150 GASYKTYLTGKIDGK
+150 GASYQTYLTGKIDGK

-250 KIIQVPRNY
+250 KIIQVPSNY
-259 DPINRTYSGTWDGT
+259 DPINRTYSGTWNGT

-330 PRYLMDMVVQSQVEA
+330 PRYLMDMIVQSQVEA

-401 YTSCNVMFDDA
+401 YTSCNVMFDDE

-423 FNADAAMRF
+423 FNPDAAMRF

-630 KNVSI
+630 ENVSI

-714 ATATL
+714 ASSTL

-729 INLFASDDEI
+729 INLFASDNEI

-779 PASEYWHSILPAGYV
+779 PAAEYWHSILPAGYV
-794 NFYKA
+794 NWYKA
-799 RSVDRIGNVSV
+799 RSVDRIGNVSP

-847 QDSAAKLNDYANS
+847 QDSAAKLNEYANS
-860 ILHNA
+860 IIQNA
-865 LANDADVRIMRKEN
+865 LANDGDVRIMRKEN
-879 GKRKAEIKKTESLIA
+879 GKRKAEIKHAEVLIA
-894 DESQARAT
+894 NETEARV
-902 QINEL
+902 Q
-907 RVEFDEEL
+907 
-915 TASIKQV
+915 QV
-922 NDAIATESETRATQ
+922 NQ
-936 IDQLNTTFTTEMD
+936 ISAEFNENLN
-949 GVKTDMTA
+949 A
-957 GFTQVNEAIANE
+957 GLTQVNEALANE
-969 SEARATSEAA
+969 TEARVTSEEA
-979 LDAKIGQ
+979 LSARIGE
-986 NSAALDQKLDSWANV
+986 NSAAIDQKLDSWADV

-1007 YTMKLGLRYNGQEY
+1007 YTMKLGLKYNGQEY
-1021 NSGMALQLTAMG
+1021 NSGMALQLTAQG
-1033 GSVVSQVLF
+1033 NNVVSQVLF

-1049 IRNAASGDY
+1049 IRNAESGAY

-1091 SNNYISGQ
+1091 SNNYIAGE
-1099 QGWMINKNGS
+1099 QGWMIDKNGG
-1109 AELSEVTV
+1109 SEFQNTTV
-1117 RGTIYATDGWFKGTV
+1117 RGTIYATDGIFKGTLQ
-1132 YAEHIEGDVM
+1132 
-1142 IAESNTIPFK
+1142 AESFIG
-1152 TYSDIDSGDYEILK
+1152 DIAVAKRYDSMTL
-1166 IHGENFDRS
+1166 R
-1175 IDTNLII
+1175 
-1182 QVNSTFRNTFRVI
+1182 RNQT
-1195 VQTPGRGEIEFYSID
+1195 VQR
-1210 TGNDGGTRAYALRG
+1210 
-1224 FDLPAAGRGQENRII
+1224 
-1239 VRVTQ
+1239 
-1244 SGRGSSIKT
+1244 
-1253 FTPWVERDDGSTGKE
+1253 DGSYQNRGYGMTVVLSCTLIGETYGTGA
-1268 SSDGTIYNTGFIR
+1268 SNLGYTVDVTFNIGGQQAVRRIYIDAGNISTGTTAVELRFAADLVADNNNVSFFVKATGRDAVTDYTVTIDNITATAFR
-1281 ERAYISAYR
+1281 TNS
-1290 KGNRIVV
+1290 NSFT

>member
-150 GASYKTYLTGKIDGK
+150 GASYQTYLTGKIDGK

-250 KIIQVPRNY
+250 KIIQVPSNY
-259 DPINRTYSGTWDGT
+259 DPINRTYSGTWNGT

-330 PRYLMDMVVQSQVEA
+330 PRYLMDMIVQSQVEA

-401 YTSCNVMFDDA
+401 YTSCNVMFDDE

-423 FNADAAMRF
+423 FNPDAAMRF

-630 KNVSI
+630 ENVSI

-714 ATATL
+714 ASSTL

-729 INLFASDDEI
+729 INLFASDNEI

-779 PASEYWHSILPAGYV
+779 PAAEYWHSILPAGYV
-794 NFYKA
+794 NWYKA
-799 RSVDRIGNVSV
+799 RSVDRIGNVSP

-847 QDSAAKLNDYANS
+847 QDSAAKLNEYANS
-860 ILHNA
+860 IIQNA
-865 LANDADVRIMRKEN
+865 LANDGDVRIMRKEN
-879 GKRKAEIKKTESLIA
+879 GKRKAEIKHAEVLIA
-894 DESQARAT
+894 NETEARV
-902 QINEL
+902 Q
-907 RVEFDEEL
+907 
-915 TASIKQV
+915 QV
-922 NDAIATESETRATQ
+922 NQ
-936 IDQLNTTFTTEMD
+936 ISAEFNENLN
-949 GVKTDMTA
+949 A
-957 GFTQVNEAIANE
+957 GLTQVNEALANE
-969 SEARATSEAA
+969 TEARVTSEEA
-979 LDAKIGQ
+979 LSARIGE
-986 NSAALDQKLDSWANV
+986 NSAAIDQKLDSWADV

-1007 YTMKLGLRYNGQEY
+1007 YTMKLGLKYNGQEY
-1021 NSGMALQLTAMG
+1021 NSGMALQLTAQG
-1033 GSVVSQVLF
+1033 NNVVSQVLF

-1049 IRNAASGDY
+1049 IRNAESGAY

-1091 SNNYISGQ
+1091 SNNYIAGE
-1099 QGWMINKNGS
+1099 QGWMIDKNGG
-1109 AELSEVTV
+1109 SEFQNTTV
-1117 RGTIYATDGWFKGTV
+1117 RGTIYATDGIFKGTLQ
-1132 YAEHIEGDVM
+1132 
-1142 IAESNTIPFK
+1142 AESFIG
-1152 TYSDIDSGDYEILK
+1152 DIAVAKRYDSMTL
-1166 IHGENFDRS
+1166 R
-1175 IDTNLII
+1175 
-1182 QVNSTFRNTFRVI
+1182 RNQT
-1195 VQTPGRGEIEFYSID
+1195 VQR
-1210 TGNDGGTRAYALRG
+1210 
-1224 FDLPAAGRGQENRII
+1224 
-1239 VRVTQ
+1239 
-1244 SGRGSSIKT
+1244 
-1253 FTPWVERDDGSTGKE
+1253 DGSYQNRGYGMTVVLSCTLIGETYGTGASNLGYTVDVTFNIGGQQAVRRIYIDAGNISTVTTAVELRFAADLVADNNNVSFFVKATGR
-1268 SSDGTIYNTGFIR
+1268 DAVTDYTVTIDNITATAFR
-1281 ERAYISAYR
+1281 TNS
-1290 KGNRIVV
+1290 NSFT

>member
-6 ARKGGSSKTRTPVEM
+6 ARKGGSSKPRTPVEM
-21 PDNLISKDKIK
+21 PDNLISKDNIK

-40 EVVDDFSLK
+40 EVVNDFSLK

-63 SYNYEGVIAEFRPGT
+63 TFNYEGVIAEFRPGT
-78 QTQSYIQGFSESSA
+78 QTQDYIQGFSESSA
-92 EFQVARDVTHNTP
+92 EFQVAREVTHNTP

-131 DNGDMVGSV
+131 DDGDMVGSV

-150 GASYKTYLTGKIDGK
+150 GASYQTYLTGKIDGK

-178 LPQDFTSQVLI
+178 LPQNFTSQVLI
-189 RVSRITPDADGV
+189 RVSRVTPDADGV

-207 QVQSYAEVIDAKFR
+207 RVESYAEVIDAKFR

-250 KIIQVPRNY
+250 KIIQVPSNY
-259 DPINRTYSGTWDGT
+259 DPINRTYSGTWDGV

-310 LYEVSQYCDELV
+310 LYEVAQYCDELV

-330 PRYLMDMVVQSQVEA
+330 PRYLMDVVVQSQVEA

-350 DVCSAFR
+350 DICSAFR

-401 YTSCNVMFDDA
+401 YTSCNVMFDDE

-423 FNADAAMRF
+423 FNPDAAMRF

-527 NTDDGKPLRRTIAS
+527 NTDDGKPVRRTIAS

-630 KNVSI
+630 KDLTI

-706 IASPWSAL
+706 VASPWSAL

-729 INLFASDDEI
+729 INLFASDNEI

-779 PASEYWHSILPAGYV
+779 PAAEYWHSILPAGYV

-799 RSVDRIGNVSV
+799 RSVDRIGNVSE

-819 STDVNAITDVILDE
+819 STDVNIITDAILDE
-833 ILDSDAMKELQESA
+833 ILDSDAMKELQENA

-860 ILHNA
+860 IIQNA

-879 GKRKAEIKKTESLIA
+879 GKRKAEIKHAEVLIA
-894 DESQARAT
+894 NETEARV
-902 QINEL
+902 Q
-907 RVEFDEEL
+907 
-915 TASIKQV
+915 QV
-922 NDAIATESETRATQ
+922 NQ
-936 IDQLNTTFTTEMD
+936 ISAEFNENLN
-949 GVKTDMTA
+949 A
-957 GFTQVNEAIANE
+957 GLTQVNEALANE
-969 SEARATSEAA
+969 TEARVTSEEA
-979 LDAKIGQ
+979 LSARIGE
-986 NSAALDQKLDSWANV
+986 NSAALDQKLDSWADV

-1007 YTMKLGLRYNGQEY
+1007 YTMKLGLKYNGQEY
-1021 NSGMALQLTAMG
+1021 NSGMALQLTAQG
-1033 GSVVSQVLF
+1033 NSVVSQVLF

-1049 IRNAASGDY
+1049 IRNAESGAY

-1079 SITNAKIGNVIQ
+1079 SITNAKIGNFIQ
-1091 SNNYISGQ
+1091 SNNYVSGSR
-1099 QGWMINKNGS
+1099 GWSIDKNGN
-1109 AELSEVTV
+1109 AEFSGVTV
-1117 RGTIYATDGWFKGTV
+1117 RGHIEADSGSFHGTIDATDGIFRGSVEANSFVGDIAAMGPLPTRVGSAWKSRIVHHDSSEKGGKN
-1132 YAEHIEGDVM
+1132 YAILGLIRWDAGD
-1142 IAESNTIPFK
+1142 K
-1152 TYSDIDSGDYEILK
+1152 TGS
-1166 IHGENFDRS
+1166 
-1175 IDTNLII
+1175 
-1182 QVNSTFRNTFRVI
+1182 VI
-1195 VQTPGRGEIEFYSID
+1195 VECYVNGVRVSSQTYNGRDAGES
-1210 TGNDGGTRAYALRG
+1210 TRARLTAVGVATGINTKDTLVEIVVSG
-1224 FDLPAAGRGQENRII
+1224 TGTSTLEAGYCIM
-1239 VRVTQ
+1239 
-1244 SGRGSSIKT
+1244 SRGS
-1253 FTPWVERDDGSTGKE
+1253 GSWE
-1268 SSDGTIYNTGFIR
+1268 
-1281 ERAYISAYR
+1281 
-1290 KGNRIVV
+1290 VVA

>member
-6 ARKGGSSKTRTPVEM
+6 ARKGGSSQPRTPVEM

-92 EFQVARDVTHNTP
+92 EFQVARDVTFNTP

-150 GASYKTYLTGKIDGK
+150 GASYQTYLTDKIDGK

-250 KIIQVPRNY
+250 KIVQVPSNY
-259 DPINRTYSGTWDGT
+259 DPVNRTYAGTWDGT

-401 YTSCNVMFDDA
+401 YTSCNVMFDDE

-423 FNADAAMRF
+423 FNPDAAMRF

-630 KNVSI
+630 ENVSI

-799 RSVDRIGNVSV
+799 RSVDRIGNVSA

-847 QDSAAKLNDYANS
+847 QDSAAKLNEYANS
-860 ILHNA
+860 IIQNA
-865 LANDADVRIMRKEN
+865 LANDGDVRIMRKEN
-879 GKRKAEIKKTESLIA
+879 GKRKAEIKHAEVIIANETE
-894 DESQARAT
+894 ARV
-902 QINEL
+902 Q
-907 RVEFDEEL
+907 
-915 TASIKQV
+915 QV
-922 NDAIATESETRATQ
+922 NQ
-936 IDQLNTTFTTEMD
+936 ISAEFNENLN
-949 GVKTDMTA
+949 A
-957 GFTQVNEAIANE
+957 GLTQVNEALANE
-969 SEARATSEAA
+969 TEARVTSEEA
-979 LDAKIGQ
+979 LSARIGE

-1007 YTMKLGLRYNGQEY
+1007 YTMKLGLKYNGQEY
-1021 NSGMALQLTAMG
+1021 NSGMALQLTAQ
-1033 GSVVSQVLF
+1033 GSNVVSQVLF

-1049 IRNAASGDY
+1049 IRNAESGAY

-1091 SNNYISGQ
+1091 SNNYIAGQ
-1099 QGWMINKNGS
+1099 QGWMINKNGG
-1109 AELSEVTV
+1109 SEFQNTTV
-1117 RGTIYATDGWFKGTV
+1117 RGTIYATDGVFKGTV
-1132 YAEHIEGDVM
+1132 Q
-1142 IAESNTIPFK
+1142 AESFIGDIAVAKRYDGMTLRRNQTVQRDGFYQNRGYGMTVVLACTLVCE
-1152 TYSDIDSGDYEILK
+1152 TYGS
-1166 IHGENFDRS
+1166 
-1175 IDTNLII
+1175 
-1182 QVNSTFRNTFRVI
+1182 
-1195 VQTPGRGEIEFYSID
+1195 
-1210 TGNDGGTRAYALRG
+1210 
-1224 FDLPAAGRGQENRII
+1224 
-1239 VRVTQ
+1239 
-1244 SGRGSSIKT
+1244 GSSQLGYTVDVT
-1253 FTPWVERDDGSTGKE
+1253 FNIGGQQVVRRIYVDAGNIVPGTTAVELRFAADLVADNNNVSFFVKATGRDAVTDYT
-1268 SSDGTIYNTGFIR
+1268 
-1281 ERAYISAYR
+1281 
-1290 KGNRIVV
+1290 VVVDNITATAFRTNSNSFT

>member
-6 ARKGGSSKTRTPVEM
+6 ARKGGSSKPRTPVEM

-40 EVVDDFSLK
+40 EVVNDFSLK

-63 SYNYEGVIAEFRPGT
+63 TFNYEGVIAEFRPGT
-78 QTQSYIQGFSESSA
+78 QTQDYIQGFSESSA
-92 EFQVARDVTHNTP
+92 EFQVAREVTHNTP

-126 VLTQK
+126 VMTQK

-150 GASYKTYLTGKIDGK
+150 GASYQTYLTGKIDGK

-178 LPQDFTSQVLI
+178 LPQNFTSQVLI
-189 RVSRITPDADGV
+189 RVSRVTPDADGV

-207 QVQSYAEVIDAKFR
+207 RVESYAEVIDAKFR

-310 LYEVSQYCDELV
+310 LYEVAQYCDELV

-330 PRYLMDMVVQSQVEA
+330 PRYLMDVVVQSQVEA

-350 DVCSAFR
+350 DICSAFR

-401 YTSCNVMFDDA
+401 YTSCNVMFDDE
-412 ENQYEQDVEPV
+412 ENQYEQDIEPV
-423 FNADAAMRF
+423 FNPDAAMRF

-501 RIMEVTGTQVF
+501 RVMEVSGVQAF
-512 LAFRCDAKAGDTLIL
+512 LAYRCDAKAGDTLIL
-527 NTDDGKPLRRTIAS
+527 NTDDGKPVRRTIAS

-552 VGYNFD
+552 VGFNFD

-590 FTFAITATQYNPN
+590 FTFAITATQYDPN
-603 KYDAIDNGVITDDR
+603 KYDAIDNGVITDSR

-624 DSMGAP
+624 DSLGAP
-630 KNVSI
+630 KDLTI

-706 IASPWSAL
+706 VASPWSSL
-714 ATATL
+714 ASASL

-729 INLFASDDEI
+729 INLFASDNEI

-799 RSVDRIGNVSV
+799 RSVDRIGNVSA

-833 ILDSDAMKELQESA
+833 ILDSNAMKELQESA

-860 ILHNA
+860 IIQNA

-879 GKRKAEIKKTESLIA
+879 GNRKAEIKRAEVLIA
-894 DESQARAT
+894 NETEARV
-902 QINEL
+902 Q
-907 RVEFDEEL
+907 
-915 TASIKQV
+915 QV
-922 NDAIATESETRATQ
+922 NQ
-936 IDQLNTTFTTEMD
+936 ISAEFNENLN
-949 GVKTDMTA
+949 A
-957 GFTQVNEAIANE
+957 GLTQVNEALANE
-969 SEARATSEAA
+969 TEARVTSEEA
-979 LDAKIGQ
+979 LSARIGQ
-986 NSAALDQKLDSWANV
+986 NSAALDQKLDSWADV

-1007 YTMKLGLRYNGQEY
+1007 YTMKLGLKYNGQEY
-1021 NSGMALQLTAMG
+1021 NSGMALQLAAQG
-1033 GSVVSQVLF
+1033 DNVVSQVLF

-1049 IRNAASGDY
+1049 IRNAESGAY

-1091 SNNYISGQ
+1091 SNNYIEGQSG
-1099 QGWMINKNGS
+1099 WSINKDGGAQFNN
-1109 AELSEVTV
+1109 VIV
-1117 RGTIYATDGWFKGTV
+1117 RGHIEANSGSFHGTIDATDGIFRGSVEAKSFVGDIAAMGPFPARVGSTWKSRVVHHDSSETGGKN
-1132 YAEHIEGDVM
+1132 YAILGLIRWDAGD
-1142 IAESNTIPFK
+1142 K
-1152 TYSDIDSGDYEILK
+1152 TGS
-1166 IHGENFDRS
+1166 
-1175 IDTNLII
+1175 
-1182 QVNSTFRNTFRVI
+1182 VI
-1195 VQTPGRGEIEFYSID
+1195 VECYVNGVRVSSQTYNGRDAGES
-1210 TGNDGGTRAYALRG
+1210 TRARLTAVGVATGINTKDTLVEIVVSGTGTSALE
-1224 FDLPAAGRGQENRII
+1224 AGYCIM
-1239 VRVTQ
+1239 
-1244 SGRGSSIKT
+1244 SRGS
-1253 FTPWVERDDGSTGKE
+1253 GSWE
-1268 SSDGTIYNTGFIR
+1268 
-1281 ERAYISAYR
+1281 
-1290 KGNRIVV
+1290 VVA

>member
-6 ARKGGSSKTRTPVEM
+6 ARKGGSSQPRTPVEM

-92 EFQVARDVTHNTP
+92 EFQVARDVTFNTP

-150 GASYKTYLTGKIDGK
+150 GASYQTYLTDKIDGK

-250 KIIQVPRNY
+250 KIVQVPSNY
-259 DPINRTYSGTWDGT
+259 DPVNRTYAGTWDGT

-541 VSADGKTLTLN
+541 VSADGKTITLN

-569 DQLAAEQYVVT
+569 DQLVAEQYVVT

-630 KNVSI
+630 ENVSI

-651 IGWSAVQYAKLYE
+651 IGWSSVQYAKLYE

-729 INLFASDDEI
+729 INLFASDNEI

-779 PASEYWHSILPAGYV
+779 PAAEYWHSILPAGYV
-794 NFYKA
+794 NWYKA
-799 RSVDRIGNVSV
+799 RSVDRIGNVSA

-833 ILDSDAMKELQESA
+833 ILDSDAMKELQVSA

-860 ILHNA
+860 IIQNA
-865 LANDADVRIMRKEN
+865 LANDGDVRIMRKEN
-879 GKRKAEIKKTESLIA
+879 GKRKAEIKRAEVLIA
-894 DESQARAT
+894 NETEARV
-902 QINEL
+902 Q
-907 RVEFDEEL
+907 
-915 TASIKQV
+915 QV
-922 NDAIATESETRATQ
+922 NQ
-936 IDQLNTTFTTEMD
+936 ISAEFNENLN
-949 GVKTDMTA
+949 A
-957 GFTQVNEAIANE
+957 GLTQVNEALANE
-969 SEARATSEAA
+969 TEARVTSEEA
-979 LDAKIGQ
+979 LSARIGE

-1007 YTMKLGLRYNGQEY
+1007 YTMKLGLKYNGQEY
-1021 NSGMALQLTAMG
+1021 NSGMALQLTAQ
-1033 GSVVSQVLF
+1033 GSNVVSQVLF

-1049 IRNAASGDY
+1049 IRNAESGAY

-1091 SNNYISGQ
+1091 SNNYIAGQ
-1099 QGWMINKNGS
+1099 QGWMINKNGG
-1109 AELSEVTV
+1109 SEFQNTTV
-1117 RGTIYATDGWFKGTV
+1117 RGTIYATDGIFKGTIEAQSFIGDIAV
-1132 YAEHIEGDVM
+1132 ARRYADLIFRRNNTVQREGYYQNRGYGMTIVLSCTLIYEVTGGEDDRNGYIIEITFDIGGQQVTRLFPVNPRLTSGSYA
-1142 IAESNTIPFK
+1142 AEFRFSADIPASYSNTSFFVK
-1152 TYSDIDSGDYEILK
+1152 AKGRDANWDYSCRV
-1166 IHGENFDRS
+1166 ENITATAFR
-1175 IDTNLII
+1175 TNS
-1182 QVNSTFRNTFRVI
+1182 NS
-1195 VQTPGRGEIEFYSID
+1195 
-1210 TGNDGGTRAYALRG
+1210 
-1224 FDLPAAGRGQENRII
+1224 
-1239 VRVTQ
+1239 
-1244 SGRGSSIKT
+1244 
-1253 FTPWVERDDGSTGKE
+1253 FT
-1268 SSDGTIYNTGFIR
+1268 
-1281 ERAYISAYR
+1281 
-1290 KGNRIVV
+1290 

>member
-6 ARKGGSSKTRTPVEM
+6 ARKGGSSSPRTPVEM
-21 PDNLISKDKIK
+21 PDNLISKDKVK

-40 EVVDDFSLK
+40 EVVNDFSLK

-63 SYNYEGVIAEFRPGT
+63 TFNYEGVIAEFRSGT
-78 QTQSYIQGFSESSA
+78 QTQDYIQGFSESSA
-92 EFQVARDVTHNTP
+92 EFQVAREVTHNTP

-150 GASYKTYLTGKIDGK
+150 GASYQTYLTGKIDGK

-189 RVSRITPDADGV
+189 RVSRVTPDADGV

-250 KIIQVPRNY
+250 KIIQVPSNY
-259 DPINRTYSGTWDGT
+259 DPINRTYSGTWDGV

-310 LYEVSQYCDELV
+310 LYEVAQYCDELV

-330 PRYLMDMVVQSQVEA
+330 PRYLMDVVVQSQVEA

-350 DVCSAFR
+350 DICSAFR

-401 YTSCNVMFDDA
+401 YTSCNVMFDDE
-412 ENQYEQDVEPV
+412 ENQYEQDIEPV
-423 FNADAAMRF
+423 FNPDAAMRF

-501 RIMEVTGTQVF
+501 RVMEVSGVQLF
-512 LAFRCDAKAGDTLIL
+512 LAYRCDAKAGDTLIL
-527 NTDDGKPLRRTIAS
+527 NTDDGKPVRRTIAS
-541 VSADGKTLTLN
+541 VSADGKTITLN

-624 DSMGAP
+624 DSLGAP
-630 KNVSI
+630 KDLTI

-706 IASPWSAL
+706 VASPWSAL
-714 ATATL
+714 ASATL

-729 INLFASDDEI
+729 INLFASDNEI

-799 RSVDRIGNVSV
+799 RSVDRIGNVSA

-819 STDVNAITDVILDE
+819 STDVNAITDTILDE
-833 ILDSDAMKELQESA
+833 ILDSDAMKELQVSA

-860 ILHNA
+860 IIQNA
-865 LANDADVRIMRKEN
+865 LANDGDVRIMRKEN
-879 GKRKAEIKKTESLIA
+879 GKRKAEIKRAEVLIA
-894 DESQARAT
+894 NETEARV
-902 QINEL
+902 Q
-907 RVEFDEEL
+907 
-915 TASIKQV
+915 QV
-922 NDAIATESETRATQ
+922 NQ
-936 IDQLNTTFTTEMD
+936 ISAEFNENLNS
-949 GVKTDMTA
+949 GL
-957 GFTQVNEAIANE
+957 TQVNEALANE
-969 SEARATSEAA
+969 TEARVTSEEA
-979 LDAKIGQ
+979 LSARIGQ

-1007 YTMKLGLRYNGQEY
+1007 YTMKLGLTYNGQEY
-1021 NSGMALQLTAMG
+1021 NSGMALQLTSQG
-1033 GSVVSQVLF
+1033 GNVVSQVLF

-1049 IRNAASGDY
+1049 IRNAESGAY

-1091 SNNYISGQ
+1091 SSNYIAGQ
-1099 QGWMINKNGS
+1099 QGWVINKNGG
-1109 AELSEVTV
+1109 SEFNNVTV
-1117 RGTIYATDGWFKGTV
+1117 RGHIEANSGTFKGTIEAQSFIGDIAV
-1132 YAEHIEGDVM
+1132 ARRYDGLSFRRNNTVQRDGYYQNRGYGMTIVLSCTLIYEVTGGEDDRNGYIVEVTFNIGGQQVTRLFPVNPRLTSGTYA
-1142 IAESNTIPFK
+1142 AEFRFSADIPANYSNTSFFVK
-1152 TYSDIDSGDYEILK
+1152 AKGRDANWDYSCQI
-1166 IHGENFDRS
+1166 ENITATAFR
-1175 IDTNLII
+1175 TNS
-1182 QVNSTFRNTFRVI
+1182 NS
-1195 VQTPGRGEIEFYSID
+1195 
-1210 TGNDGGTRAYALRG
+1210 
-1224 FDLPAAGRGQENRII
+1224 
-1239 VRVTQ
+1239 
-1244 SGRGSSIKT
+1244 
-1253 FTPWVERDDGSTGKE
+1253 FT
-1268 SSDGTIYNTGFIR
+1268 
-1281 ERAYISAYR
+1281 
-1290 KGNRIVV
+1290 

>member
-6 ARKGGSSKTRTPVEM
+6 ARKGGSSKPRTPVEM

-40 EVVDDFSLK
+40 EVVNDFSLK
-49 QLHFGGVPVQNEDG
+49 QLHFGGVPVQNDDG
-63 SYNYEGVIAEFRPGT
+63 TYNYEGVIAEFRPGT
-78 QTQSYIQGFSESSA
+78 QTQDYIQGFSESSA

-150 GASYKTYLTGKIDGK
+150 GASYQTYLTGKIDGK

-189 RVSRITPDADGV
+189 RVSRVTPDADGV

-250 KIIQVPRNY
+250 KIIQVPSNY
-259 DPINRTYSGTWDGT
+259 DPINRTYSGSWDGV

-310 LYEVSQYCDELV
+310 LYEVAQYCDELV

-330 PRYLMDMVVQSQVEA
+330 PRYLMDVIVQSQVEA

-401 YTSCNVMFDDA
+401 YTSCNVMFDDE

-423 FNADAAMRF
+423 FNPDAAMRF

-527 NTDDGKPLRRTIAS
+527 NTDDGKPVRRTIAN
-541 VSADGKTLTLN
+541 VSADGKTITLN

-630 KNVSI
+630 ENVSI

-714 ATATL
+714 ASATL

-729 INLFASDDEI
+729 INLFASDNEI

-794 NFYKA
+794 NWYKA
-799 RSVDRIGNVSV
+799 RSVDRIGNVSP

-847 QDSAAKLNDYANS
+847 QDSAAKLNEYANS
-860 ILHNA
+860 IIQNA
-865 LANDADVRIMRKEN
+865 LANDGDVRIMRKEN
-879 GKRKAEIKKTESLIA
+879 GKRKAEIKHAEVLIA
-894 DESQARAT
+894 NETEARV
-902 QINEL
+902 Q
-907 RVEFDEEL
+907 
-915 TASIKQV
+915 QV
-922 NDAIATESETRATQ
+922 NQ
-936 IDQLNTTFTTEMD
+936 ISAEFNENLN
-949 GVKTDMTA
+949 A
-957 GFTQVNEAIANE
+957 GLTQVNEALANE
-969 SEARATSEAA
+969 TEARVTSEEA
-979 LDAKIGQ
+979 LSARIGE
-986 NSAALDQKLDSWANV
+986 NSAALDQKLDSWADV

-1007 YTMKLGLRYNGQEY
+1007 YTMKLGLKYNGQEY
-1021 NSGMALQLTAMG
+1021 NSGMALQLTAQG
-1033 GSVVSQVLF
+1033 NNVVSQVLF

-1049 IRNAASGDY
+1049 IRNAESGAY

-1091 SNNYISGQ
+1091 SNNYIAGQ

-1109 AELSEVTV
+1109 SEFSEVTV

-1195 VQTPGRGEIEFYSID
+1195 VQTPGKGEIEFYSID

-1253 FTPWVERDDGSTGKE
+1253 FTPWVERDNGATGQGT
-1268 SSDGTIYNTGFIR
+1268 SDGVIYNTGFIR

>member
-6 ARKGGSSKTRTPVEM
+6 ARKGGSSKPRTPVEM

-40 EVVDDFSLK
+40 EVVNDFSLK

-63 SYNYEGVIAEFRPGT
+63 TFNYEGVIAEFRPGT
-78 QTQSYIQGFSESSA
+78 QTQDYIQGFSESSA
-92 EFQVARDVTHNTP
+92 EFQVAREVTHNTP

-150 GASYKTYLTGKIDGK
+150 GASYQTYLTGKIDGK

-178 LPQDFTSQVLI
+178 LPQNFTSQVLI
-189 RVSRITPDADGV
+189 RVSRVTPDADGV

-207 QVQSYAEVIDAKFR
+207 RVESYAEVIDAKFR

-310 LYEVSQYCDELV
+310 LYEVAQYCDELV

-330 PRYLMDMVVQSQVEA
+330 PRYLMDVVVQSQVEA

-350 DVCSAFR
+350 DICSAFR

-401 YTSCNVMFDDA
+401 YTSCNVMFDDE

-423 FNADAAMRF
+423 FNPDAAMRF

-527 NTDDGKPLRRTIAS
+527 NTDDGKPVRRTIAS

-624 DSMGAP
+624 DSLGAP
-630 KNVSI
+630 KNLTI

-706 IASPWSAL
+706 VASPWSAL

-779 PASEYWHSILPAGYV
+779 PAAEYWHSILPAGYV

-799 RSVDRIGNVSV
+799 RSVDRIGNVSA

-847 QDSAAKLNDYANS
+847 QDSAAKLNEYANS
-860 ILHNA
+860 IIQNA
-865 LANDADVRIMRKEN
+865 LANDGDVRIMRKEN
-879 GKRKAEIKKTESLIA
+879 GKRKAEIKHAEVLIA
-894 DESQARAT
+894 NETEARV
-902 QINEL
+902 Q
-907 RVEFDEEL
+907 
-915 TASIKQV
+915 QV
-922 NDAIATESETRATQ
+922 NQ
-936 IDQLNTTFTTEMD
+936 ISAEFNENLN
-949 GVKTDMTA
+949 A
-957 GFTQVNEAIANE
+957 GLTQVNEALANE
-969 SEARATSEAA
+969 TEARVTSEEA
-979 LDAKIGQ
+979 LSARIGE
-986 NSAALDQKLDSWANV
+986 NSAAIDQKLDSWADV

-1007 YTMKLGLRYNGQEY
+1007 YTMKLGLKYNGQEY
-1021 NSGMALQLTAMG
+1021 NSGMALQLTAQG
-1033 GSVVSQVLF
+1033 NNVVSQVLF

-1049 IRNAASGDY
+1049 IRNAESGAY

-1091 SNNYISGQ
+1091 SNNYVSGSR
-1099 QGWMINKNGS
+1099 GWSIDKNGN
-1109 AELSEVTV
+1109 AEFSGVTV
-1117 RGTIYATDGWFKGTV
+1117 RGHIEADSGSFHGTIDATDGIFRGSVEANSFVGDIAAMGPFPTRVGSAWKSRVVHHDSSEKGGKN
-1132 YAEHIEGDVM
+1132 YAILGLIRWDAGDKTGSV
-1142 IAESNTIPFK
+1142 IVECYVNGIRVSSQ
-1152 TYSDIDSGDYEILK
+1152 TYSGRDTWESTRTRLTAVGVATGINTKDTLVEIVVSG
-1166 IHGENFDRS
+1166 
-1175 IDTNLII
+1175 
-1182 QVNSTFRNTFRVI
+1182 
-1195 VQTPGRGEIEFYSID
+1195 
-1210 TGNDGGTRAYALRG
+1210 TGTSALE
-1224 FDLPAAGRGQENRII
+1224 AGYCIM
-1239 VRVTQ
+1239 
-1244 SGRGSSIKT
+1244 SRGS
-1253 FTPWVERDDGSTGKE
+1253 GSWE
-1268 SSDGTIYNTGFIR
+1268 
-1281 ERAYISAYR
+1281 
-1290 KGNRIVV
+1290 VVA

>member
-6 ARKGGSSKTRTPVEM
+6 ARKGGSSQPRTPVEM

-92 EFQVARDVTHNTP
+92 EFKVARDVTFNTP

-150 GASYKTYLTGKIDGK
+150 GASYQTYLTDKIDGK

-250 KIIQVPRNY
+250 KIVQVPSNY
-259 DPINRTYSGTWDGT
+259 DPVNRTYAGTWDGT

-541 VSADGKTLTLN
+541 VSADGKTITLN

-569 DQLAAEQYVVT
+569 DQLVAEQYVVT

-630 KNVSI
+630 ENVSI

-706 IASPWSAL
+706 VASPWSAL

-729 INLFASDDEI
+729 INLFASDNEI

-779 PASEYWHSILPAGYV
+779 PAAEYWHSILPAGYV
-794 NFYKA
+794 NWYKA
-799 RSVDRIGNVSV
+799 RSVDRIGNVSA

-833 ILDSDAMKELQESA
+833 ILDSDAMKELQVSA

-860 ILHNA
+860 IIQNA
-865 LANDADVRIMRKEN
+865 LANDGDVRIMRKEN
-879 GKRKAEIKKTESLIA
+879 GKRKAEIKRAEVLIA
-894 DESQARAT
+894 NETEARV
-902 QINEL
+902 Q
-907 RVEFDEEL
+907 
-915 TASIKQV
+915 QV
-922 NDAIATESETRATQ
+922 NQ
-936 IDQLNTTFTTEMD
+936 ISAEFNENLN
-949 GVKTDMTA
+949 A
-957 GFTQVNEAIANE
+957 GLTQVNEALANE
-969 SEARATSEAA
+969 TEARVTSEEA
-979 LDAKIGQ
+979 LSARIGE

-1007 YTMKLGLRYNGQEY
+1007 YTMKLGLKYNGQEY
-1021 NSGMALQLTAMG
+1021 NSGMALQLTAQ
-1033 GSVVSQVLF
+1033 GSNVVSQVLF

-1049 IRNAASGDY
+1049 IRNAESGAY

-1091 SNNYISGQ
+1091 SNNYIAGK
-1099 QGWMINKNGS
+1099 QGWMINKNGG
-1109 AELSEVTV
+1109 SEFQNTTV
-1117 RGTIYATDGWFKGTV
+1117 RGTIYATDGIFKGTIEAQSFIGDIAV
-1132 YAEHIEGDVM
+1132 ARRYADLSFRRNNTVKREGYYQNRGYGMTIVLSCTLIYEVTGGEDDRNGYIIEITFDIGGQQVTRLFPVNPRLTSGSYA
-1142 IAESNTIPFK
+1142 AEFRFSADIPASYSNTSFFVK
-1152 TYSDIDSGDYEILK
+1152 AKGRDANWDYSCQV
-1166 IHGENFDRS
+1166 ENITATAFR
-1175 IDTNLII
+1175 TNS
-1182 QVNSTFRNTFRVI
+1182 NS
-1195 VQTPGRGEIEFYSID
+1195 
-1210 TGNDGGTRAYALRG
+1210 
-1224 FDLPAAGRGQENRII
+1224 
-1239 VRVTQ
+1239 
-1244 SGRGSSIKT
+1244 
-1253 FTPWVERDDGSTGKE
+1253 FT
-1268 SSDGTIYNTGFIR
+1268 
-1281 ERAYISAYR
+1281 
-1290 KGNRIVV
+1290 

>member
-6 ARKGGSSKTRTPVEM
+6 ARKGGSSQPRTPVEM

-78 QTQSYIQGFSESSA
+78 QTQNYIQGFSESSA
-92 EFQVARDVTHNTP
+92 EFQVARDVTFNTP

-150 GASYKTYLTGKIDGK
+150 GASYTTYLTDKIDGK

-178 LPQDFTSQVLI
+178 LPQDFASQVLI

-207 QVQSYAEVIDAKFR
+207 QVATYAEVIDAKFR

-250 KIIQVPRNY
+250 KIIQVPSNY
-259 DPINRTYSGTWDGT
+259 DPVNRTYSGTWDGT

-310 LYEVSQYCDELV
+310 LYEVAQYCDELV

-330 PRYLMDMVVQSQVEA
+330 PRYFMDMIVQSQVEA

-384 NVVDGVFV
+384 NVIDGVFV

-401 YTSCNVMFDDA
+401 YTSCNVMFDDE
-412 ENQYEQDVEPV
+412 ENQYEQDIEPV
-423 FNADAAMRF
+423 FNPEAAMRF

-501 RIMEVTGTQVF
+501 RIMEVSGTQVF

-541 VSADGKTLTLN
+541 VSADGKTITLN
-552 VGYNFD
+552 IGYDFE

-590 FTFAITATQYNPN
+590 FTFAITATQYDPN

-630 KNVSI
+630 ENVTI
-635 SSFSRI
+635 DSFSRI

-714 ATATL
+714 ATASL

-729 INLFASDDEI
+729 INLFASDDEV

-761 QSQSGTDQDASLL
+761 QSRTGTDQDASLL

-799 RSVDRIGNVSV
+799 RGVDRIGNVSE
-810 WTDYARGMS
+810 WTAYARGMS
-819 STDVNAITDVILDE
+819 STDVSEITDGILDE

-847 QDSAAKLNDYANS
+847 QDSASKLNDYANS
-860 ILHNA
+860 IIHNA

-879 GKRKAEIKKTESLIA
+879 GKRKAEIKQTESLIA

-907 RVEFDEEL
+907 SVEFDEKL
-915 TASIKQV
+915 TAGITQV
-922 NDAIATESETRATQ
+922 NDAIATEAETRATQ
-936 IDQLNTTFTTEMD
+936 IDQLQTTFEGEID
-949 GVKTDMTA
+949 GVKTDLTA
-957 GFTQVNEAIANE
+957 GFTQVNEAITNE

-979 LDAKIGQ
+979 LSARIGE
-986 NSAALDQKLDSWANV
+986 NEAALDQKLDSWANV

-1007 YTMKLGLRYNGQEY
+1007 YTMKLGLTYNGQEY
-1021 NSGMALQLTAMG
+1021 NSGMALQLTARG
-1033 GSVVSQVLF
+1033 NDVVSQVLF
-1042 IADRFAI
+1042 VADRFAI
-1049 IRNAASGDY
+1049 LRNATDGNW

-1066 DQVFMNN
+1066 DQVFINS
-1073 ALIQDG
+1073 LLVQDG

-1091 SNNYISGQ
+1091 SNGFGAGG
-1099 QGWMINKNGS
+1099 GWQMNKDGRCLVTDENNVVRFRWGK
-1109 AELSEVTV
+1109 LS
-1117 RGTIYATDGWFKGTV
+1117 
-1132 YAEHIEGDVM
+1132 
-1142 IAESNTIPFK
+1142 
-1152 TYSDIDSGDYEILK
+1152 
-1166 IHGENFDRS
+1166 
-1175 IDTNLII
+1175 
-1182 QVNSTFRNTFRVI
+1182 
-1195 VQTPGRGEIEFYSID
+1195 
-1210 TGNDGGTRAYALRG
+1210 
-1224 FDLPAAGRGQENRII
+1224 
-1239 VRVTQ
+1239 
-1244 SGRGSSIKT
+1244 
-1253 FTPWVERDDGSTGKE
+1253 
-1268 SSDGTIYNTGFIR
+1268 
-1281 ERAYISAYR
+1281 
-1290 KGNRIVV
+1290 

>member
-6 ARKGGSSKTRTPVEM
+6 ARKGGSSKPRTPVEM

-40 EVVDDFSLK
+40 EVVNDFSLK

-63 SYNYEGVIAEFRPGT
+63 TFNYEGVIAEFRPGT
-78 QTQSYIQGFSESSA
+78 QTQDYIQGFSESSA

-150 GASYKTYLTGKIDGK
+150 GASYQTYLTGKIDGK

-178 LPQDFTSQVLI
+178 LPQNFTSQVLI
-189 RVSRITPDADGV
+189 RVSRVTPDADGV

-250 KIIQVPRNY
+250 KIIQVPSNY
-259 DPINRTYSGTWDGT
+259 DPINRTYSGTWDGV

-310 LYEVSQYCDELV
+310 LYEVAQYCDELV

-330 PRYLMDMVVQSQVEA
+330 PRYLMDVIVQSQVEA

-350 DVCSAFR
+350 DICSAFR

-401 YTSCNVMFDDA
+401 YTSCNVMFDDE

-423 FNADAAMRF
+423 FNPDAAMRF

-461 LSATTVSFSTGLEG
+461 LSSTTVSFSTGLEG

-501 RIMEVTGTQVF
+501 RVMEVSGVQVF
-512 LAFRCDAKAGDTLIL
+512 LAYRCDAKAGDTLIL
-527 NTDDGKPLRRTIAS
+527 NTDDGKPVRRTIAS

-558 VAPDSVFLIES
+558 VAQDSVFLIES

-590 FTFAITATQYNPN
+590 FTFAITATQYDPN
-603 KYDAIDNGVITDDR
+603 KYDAIDNGVITDGR

-630 KNVSI
+630 KDLTI

-674 NNVPRT
+674 NNVKRT

-706 IASPWSAL
+706 VASPWSAL
-714 ATATL
+714 ATSTL

-729 INLFASDDEI
+729 INIFASDNEI

-779 PASEYWHSILPAGYV
+779 PAAEYWHSILPAGYV

-799 RSVDRIGNVSV
+799 RSVDRIGNVSE

-819 STDVNAITDVILDE
+819 STDVNIITDAILDE
-833 ILDSDAMKELQESA
+833 ILDSDAMKELQENA

-860 ILHNA
+860 IIQNA

-879 GKRKAEIKKTESLIA
+879 GKRKAEIKHAEVLIA
-894 DESQARAT
+894 NETEARVQQVN
-902 QINEL
+902 QISAEFNENL
-907 RVEFDEEL
+907 NAGL
-915 TASIKQV
+915 TQV
-922 NDAIATESETRATQ
+922 NDA
-936 IDQLNTTFTTEMD
+936 L
-949 GVKTDMTA
+949 
-957 GFTQVNEAIANE
+957 ANE
-969 SEARATSEAA
+969 TEARVTSEEA
-979 LDAKIGQ
+979 LSARIGE
-986 NSAALDQKLDSWANV
+986 NSAALDQKLDSWADV

-1007 YTMKLGLRYNGQEY
+1007 YTMKLGLKYNGQEY
-1021 NSGMALQLTAMG
+1021 NSGMALQLTAQG
-1033 GSVVSQVLF
+1033 NNVVSQVLF

-1049 IRNAASGDY
+1049 IRNSESGAY

-1091 SNNYISGQ
+1091 SNNYVSGSR
-1099 QGWMINKNGS
+1099 GWSIDKNGN
-1109 AELSEVTV
+1109 AEFSGVTV
-1117 RGTIYATDGWFKGTV
+1117 RGHIEADSGSFHGTIDATDGIFRGSVEANSFVGDIAAMGPFPTRVGSAWKSRVVHHDSSDKGGKN
-1132 YAEHIEGDVM
+1132 YAILGLIRWDAGD
-1142 IAESNTIPFK
+1142 K
-1152 TYSDIDSGDYEILK
+1152 TGS
-1166 IHGENFDRS
+1166 
-1175 IDTNLII
+1175 
-1182 QVNSTFRNTFRVI
+1182 VI
-1195 VQTPGRGEIEFYSID
+1195 VECYVNGVRVSSQTYNGRDAGES
-1210 TGNDGGTRAYALRG
+1210 TRARLTAVGVATGINTKDTLVEIVVSGTGTSALE
-1224 FDLPAAGRGQENRII
+1224 AGYCIM
-1239 VRVTQ
+1239 
-1244 SGRGSSIKT
+1244 SRGS
-1253 FTPWVERDDGSTGKE
+1253 GSWE
-1268 SSDGTIYNTGFIR
+1268 
-1281 ERAYISAYR
+1281 
-1290 KGNRIVV
+1290 VVA

>member
-6 ARKGGSSKTRTPVEM
+6 ARKGGSSKPRTPVEM

-40 EVVDDFSLK
+40 EVVNDFSLK

-63 SYNYEGVIAEFRPGT
+63 TFNYEGVIAEFRHGT
-78 QTQSYIQGFSESSA
+78 QTQDYIQGFSESSA
-92 EFQVARDVTHNTP
+92 EFQVAREVTHNTP

-150 GASYKTYLTGKIDGK
+150 GASYQTYLTGKIDGK

-178 LPQDFTSQVLI
+178 LPQNFTSQVLI
-189 RVSRITPDADGV
+189 RVSRVTPDADGV

-207 QVQSYAEVIDAKFR
+207 RVESYAEVIDAKFR

-310 LYEVSQYCDELV
+310 LYEVAQYCDELV

-330 PRYLMDMVVQSQVEA
+330 PRYLMDVVVQSQVEA

-350 DVCSAFR
+350 DICSAFR

-401 YTSCNVMFDDA
+401 YTSCNVMFDDE

-423 FNADAAMRF
+423 FNPDAAMRF

-480 GDVIYVAD
+480 GDVIYIAD

-501 RIMEVTGTQVF
+501 RIMEVSGVQVF
-512 LAFRCDAKAGDTLIL
+512 LAYSCDAKAGDTLIL
-527 NTDDGKPLRRTIAS
+527 NTDDGKPVRRTIAR
-541 VSADGKTLTLN
+541 VSADGKTITLN
-552 VGYNFD
+552 VGFNFH

-590 FTFAITATQYNPN
+590 FTFAITATQYDPN
-603 KYDAIDNGVITDDR
+603 KYDAIDNGVITDGR

-630 KNVSI
+630 KDLTI

-706 IASPWSAL
+706 VASPWSAL

-729 INLFASDDEI
+729 INLFASDNEI

-799 RSVDRIGNVSV
+799 RSVDRIGNVSA

-819 STDVNAITDVILDE
+819 STDVNAITDTILDE
-833 ILDSDAMKELQESA
+833 ILDSDAMKEIQESA
-847 QDSAAKLNDYANS
+847 QDSAAKLNEYANS
-860 ILHNA
+860 IIQNA
-865 LANDADVRIMRKEN
+865 LANDGDVRIMRKEN
-879 GKRKAEIKKTESLIA
+879 GKRKAEIKHAEVLIA
-894 DESQARAT
+894 NETEARV
-902 QINEL
+902 Q
-907 RVEFDEEL
+907 
-915 TASIKQV
+915 QV
-922 NDAIATESETRATQ
+922 NQ
-936 IDQLNTTFTTEMD
+936 ISAEFNENLN
-949 GVKTDMTA
+949 A
-957 GFTQVNEAIANE
+957 GLTQVNEALANE
-969 SEARATSEAA
+969 TEARVTSEEA
-979 LDAKIGQ
+979 LSARIGQ
-986 NSAALDQKLDSWANV
+986 NSAALDQKLDSWADV

-1007 YTMKLGLRYNGQEY
+1007 YTMKLGLKYNGQEY
-1021 NSGMALQLTAMG
+1021 NSGMALQLTAQG
-1033 GSVVSQVLF
+1033 NNVVSQVLF

-1049 IRNAASGDY
+1049 IRNAESGAY

-1079 SITNAKIGNVIQ
+1079 SITNAKIGNFIQ
-1091 SNNYISGQ
+1091 SNNYVSGSR
-1099 QGWMINKNGS
+1099 GWSIDKNGF
-1109 AELSEVTV
+1109 AELNEVTV

-1195 VQTPGRGEIEFYSID
+1195 VQTPGKGEIEFYSID

-1224 FDLPAAGRGQENRII
+1224 FDLPAAGRGQENIII

-1244 SGRGSSIKT
+1244 SGRGSSVKT
-1253 FTPWVERDDGSTGKE
+1253 FTPWVERDNGSTGKE
-1268 SSDGTIYNTGFIR
+1268 SSDGTISNTGFIR

>member
-6 ARKGGSSKTRTPVEM
+6 ARKGGSSQPRTPVEM

-92 EFQVARDVTHNTP
+92 EFQVARDVTFNTP

-150 GASYKTYLTGKIDGK
+150 GASYQTYLTDKIDGK

-250 KIIQVPRNY
+250 KIVQVPSNY
-259 DPINRTYSGTWDGT
+259 DPVNRTYAGTWDGT

-541 VSADGKTLTLN
+541 VSADGKTITLN

-569 DQLAAEQYVVT
+569 DQLVAEQYVVT

-630 KNVSI
+630 ENVSI

-706 IASPWSAL
+706 VASPWSAL
-714 ATATL
+714 VTATL

-729 INLFASDDEI
+729 INLFASDNEI

-779 PASEYWHSILPAGYV
+779 PAAEYWHSILPAGYV
-794 NFYKA
+794 NWYKA
-799 RSVDRIGNVSV
+799 RSVDRIGNVSA

-833 ILDSDAMKELQESA
+833 ILDSDAMKELQVSA

-860 ILHNA
+860 IIQNA
-865 LANDADVRIMRKEN
+865 LANDGDVRIMRKEN
-879 GKRKAEIKKTESLIA
+879 GKRKAEIKRAEVLIA
-894 DESQARAT
+894 NETEARV
-902 QINEL
+902 Q
-907 RVEFDEEL
+907 
-915 TASIKQV
+915 QV
-922 NDAIATESETRATQ
+922 NQ
-936 IDQLNTTFTTEMD
+936 ISAEFNENLN
-949 GVKTDMTA
+949 A
-957 GFTQVNEAIANE
+957 GLTQVNEALANE
-969 SEARATSEAA
+969 TEARVTSEEA
-979 LDAKIGQ
+979 LSARIGE

-1007 YTMKLGLRYNGQEY
+1007 YTMKLGLKYNGQEY
-1021 NSGMALQLTAMG
+1021 NSGMALQLTAQ
-1033 GSVVSQVLF
+1033 GSNVVSQVLF

-1049 IRNAASGDY
+1049 IRNAESGAY

-1091 SNNYISGQ
+1091 SNNYIAGQ
-1099 QGWMINKNGS
+1099 QGWMINKNGG
-1109 AELSEVTV
+1109 SEFQNTTV
-1117 RGTIYATDGWFKGTV
+1117 RGTIYATDGIFKGTIEAQSFIGDIAV
-1132 YAEHIEGDVM
+1132 ARRYADLIFRRNNTVQREGYYQNRGYGMTIVLSCTLIYEVTGGEDDRNGYIIEITFDIGGQQVTRLFPVNPRLTSGSYA
-1142 IAESNTIPFK
+1142 AEFRFSADIPASYSNTSFFVK
-1152 TYSDIDSGDYEILK
+1152 AKGRDANWDYSCRV
-1166 IHGENFDRS
+1166 ENITATAFR
-1175 IDTNLII
+1175 TNS
-1182 QVNSTFRNTFRVI
+1182 NS
-1195 VQTPGRGEIEFYSID
+1195 
-1210 TGNDGGTRAYALRG
+1210 
-1224 FDLPAAGRGQENRII
+1224 
-1239 VRVTQ
+1239 
-1244 SGRGSSIKT
+1244 
-1253 FTPWVERDDGSTGKE
+1253 FT
-1268 SSDGTIYNTGFIR
+1268 
-1281 ERAYISAYR
+1281 
-1290 KGNRIVV
+1290 

>member
-6 ARKGGSSKTRTPVEM
+6 ARKGGSSSPRTPVEM

-40 EVVDDFSLK
+40 EVVNDFSLK

-63 SYNYEGVIAEFRPGT
+63 TFNYEGVIAEFRPGT
-78 QTQSYIQGFSESSA
+78 QTQDYIQGFSESSA
-92 EFQVARDVTHNTP
+92 EFQVAREVTHNTP

-126 VLTQK
+126 VLKQK

-150 GASYKTYLTGKIDGK
+150 GASYQTYLTGKIDGK

-178 LPQDFTSQVLI
+178 LPQNFTSQVLI
-189 RVSRITPDADGV
+189 RVSRVTPDADGV

-250 KIIQVPRNY
+250 KIIQVPSNY
-259 DPINRTYSGTWDGT
+259 DPINRTYSGTWDGV

-310 LYEVSQYCDELV
+310 LYEVAQYCDELV

-330 PRYLMDMVVQSQVEA
+330 PRYLMDVVVQSQVEA

-350 DVCSAFR
+350 DICSAFR

-401 YTSCNVMFDDA
+401 YTSCNVMFDDE
-412 ENQYEQDVEPV
+412 ENQYEQDIEPV
-423 FNADAAMRF
+423 FNPDAAMRF

-527 NTDDGKPLRRTIAS
+527 NTDDGKPVRRTIAN

-590 FTFAITATQYNPN
+590 FTFAITATQYDPN
-603 KYDAIDNGVITDDR
+603 KYDAIDNGVITDGR

-630 KNVSI
+630 KDLTI

-651 IGWSAVQYAKLYE
+651 IGWSAVQYAKMYE

-706 IASPWSAL
+706 VASPWSAL

-729 INLFASDDEI
+729 INLFASDNEI

-779 PASEYWHSILPAGYV
+779 PAAEYWHSILPAGYV

-799 RSVDRIGNVSV
+799 RSVDRIGNVSA

-819 STDVNAITDVILDE
+819 STDVNAITDTILDE

-860 ILHNA
+860 IIQNA
-865 LANDADVRIMRKEN
+865 LANDADVRIMKKEN
-879 GKRKAEIKKTESLIA
+879 GKRKAEIKHAEVLIA
-894 DESQARAT
+894 NETEARV
-902 QINEL
+902 Q
-907 RVEFDEEL
+907 
-915 TASIKQV
+915 QV
-922 NDAIATESETRATQ
+922 NQ
-936 IDQLNTTFTTEMD
+936 ISAEFNENLN
-949 GVKTDMTA
+949 A
-957 GFTQVNEAIANE
+957 GLTQVNEALANE
-969 SEARATSEAA
+969 TEARVTSEEA
-979 LDAKIGQ
+979 LSARIGQ
-986 NSAALDQKLDSWANV
+986 NSAALDQKLDSWADV

-1007 YTMKLGLRYNGQEY
+1007 YTIKLGLKYNGQEY
-1021 NSGMALQLTAMG
+1021 NSGMALQLTAQG
-1033 GSVVSQVLF
+1033 NNVVSQVLF

-1049 IRNAASGDY
+1049 IRNAESGAY

-1079 SITNAKIGNVIQ
+1079 SITNAKIGNFIQ
-1091 SNNYISGQ
+1091 SNNYVSGSR
-1099 QGWMINKNGS
+1099 GWSIDKNGF
-1109 AELSEVTV
+1109 AELNDVTV

-1195 VQTPGRGEIEFYSID
+1195 VQTPGKGEIEFYSID

-1253 FTPWVERDDGSTGKE
+1253 FTPWVERDNGTTGKE
-1268 SSDGTIYNTGFIR
+1268 TPDGVIYNTGFIR

>member
-6 ARKGGSSKTRTPVEM
+6 ARKGGSSSTRTPVEM
-21 PDNLISKDKIK
+21 PDNLISKDKVK

-40 EVVDDFSLK
+40 EVVNDFSMK

-63 SYNYEGVIAEFRPGT
+63 TYNYEGVIAEFRPGT
-78 QTQSYIQGFSESSA
+78 QTQDYIQGFSESSA
-92 EFQVARDVTHNTP
+92 EFQVAREVTHNTP

-150 GASYKTYLTGKIDGK
+150 GASYQTYLTGKIDGK

-178 LPQDFTSQVLI
+178 LPQNFTSQVLI
-189 RVSRITPDADGV
+189 RVNRVTPDADGV

-207 QVQSYAEVIDAKFR
+207 RVESYAEVIDAKFR

-250 KIIQVPRNY
+250 KIIQVPSNY
-259 DPINRTYSGTWDGT
+259 DPINRTYSGTWDGV

-310 LYEVSQYCDELV
+310 LYEVAQYCDELV

-330 PRYLMDMVVQSQVEA
+330 PRYLMDVIVQSQVEA

-401 YTSCNVMFDDA
+401 YTSCNVMFDDE

-423 FNADAAMRF
+423 FNPDAAMRF

-501 RIMEVTGTQVF
+501 RVMEVSGVQVF
-512 LAFRCDAKAGDTLIL
+512 LAYRCDAKAGDTLIL
-527 NTDDGKPLRRTIAS
+527 NTDDGKPVRRTIAS
-541 VSADGKTLTLN
+541 VSADGKTITLN
-552 VGYNFD
+552 VGFNFD

-590 FTFAITATQYNPN
+590 FTFAITATQYDPN
-603 KYDAIDNGVITDDR
+603 KYDAIDNGVITDGR

-630 KNVSI
+630 KDLTI

-651 IGWSAVQYAKLYE
+651 IGWSSVQYAKLYE

-706 IASPWSAL
+706 VASPWSAL

-729 INLFASDDEI
+729 INLFASDNEI

-761 QSQSGTDQDASLL
+761 QSQSGTDQDASQL

-779 PASEYWHSILPAGYV
+779 PAAEYWHSILPAGYV

-799 RSVDRIGNVSV
+799 RSVDRIGNVSE

-819 STDVNAITDVILDE
+819 STDVNAITDTILDE
-833 ILDSDAMKELQESA
+833 ILDSDAMKELQLSA

-860 ILHNA
+860 IIQNA
-865 LANDADVRIMRKEN
+865 LANDGDVRIMRKEN
-879 GKRKAEIKKTESLIA
+879 GKRKAEIKRAEVLIA
-894 DESQARAT
+894 NETEARVQQVNQISAEFNENLNSGLT
-902 QINEL
+902 QINEAL
-907 RVEFDEEL
+907 
-915 TASIKQV
+915 
-922 NDAIATESETRATQ
+922 
-936 IDQLNTTFTTEMD
+936 
-949 GVKTDMTA
+949 
-957 GFTQVNEAIANE
+957 ANE
-969 SEARATSEAA
+969 TEARVTSEEA
-979 LDAKIGQ
+979 LSARIGQ

-1007 YTMKLGLRYNGQEY
+1007 YTMKLGLTYNGQEY
-1021 NSGMALQLTAMG
+1021 NSGMALQLTSQG
-1033 GSVVSQVLF
+1033 GNVVSQVLF

-1049 IRNAASGDY
+1049 IRNAESGAY

-1091 SNNYISGQ
+1091 SNNYIAGQ
-1099 QGWMINKNGS
+1099 QGWMINKNGGS
-1109 AELSEVTV
+1109 EFSEVTV

-1182 QVNSTFRNTFRVI
+1182 QVDSTFRNTFRVI
-1195 VQTPGRGEIEFYSID
+1195 VQTPRKGEIEFYSID

-1224 FDLPAAGRGQENRII
+1224 FDLPAAGIGQENRII

-1253 FTPWVERDDGSTGKE
+1253 FTPWVERDNGTTGKE
-1268 SSDGTIYNTGFIR
+1268 GSDGVTFNTGFIR
-1281 ERAYISAYR
+1281 ERTYIAAYR
-1290 KGNRIVV
+1290 KGNIIVI